1 MSDRNKDRAP
11 AQSPI
16 AIVGISCLFPGASSL
31 QEYWANVRDGVDAIT
46 EVPSSHWSVGDYFDT
61 DPKAPDMTYG
71 DRGGFLD
78 AIDFDPML
86 FGISPRDL
94 EATDSTQLL
103 GMYVARQALRDAG
116 YGSDGRTFERDRTSV
131 ILGVSGTLPL
141 VIPLGAR
148 LGHPIW
154 RQALAD
160 AGVDSETSEDVIDRI
175 ASGYVPWQENSF
187 PGLLANVVAGRIAN
201 RLDLHGTNCI
211 VDAAC
216 ASSLSAIHLASLELS
231 AGRADM
237 VLSGGLDTFN
247 DIFMY
252 MCFSKTPALSAS
264 GNAQPFNQD
273 ADGTILGEGV
283 GIVALKRLADAERDG
298 DRIYAVIKGLGS
310 SSDGKGQAVY
320 APSPEGQAR
329 ALRAAYKN
337 AGVTPDTIGL
347 VEAHG
352 TGTRVGDATEARGL
366 ADVYEG
372 TGREGSW
379 CALGSVKSMIGHTKA
394 AAGAAG
400 LIKAAL
406 ALHHKVLPPTIKV
419 ETPTE
424 AVSPGETPFYV
435 NTEKRPWL
443 AESGHPRRAGVSAF
457 GFGGSNF
464 HCVVEEYES
473 QTTLVDWDGQDQILA
488 FSADTRE
495 ALAAKLKDFAA
506 GSDLNDLDARPRWAE
521 IRGQAAE
528 TREAFDASGEFR
540 LLVVAERDGKSPADL
555 IALAL
560 ARLDEAASSWSLPQ
574 GVFFGSGPTKG
585 GWAACF
591 PGQGAQHVG
600 MLREL
605 MCRFPVAADTLSA
618 ATEVSTGL
626 VDKLYPH
633 PAFDDDTRAELESE
647 LRATKTAQPAL
658 GAVSLAAFRVLEQLG
673 LKPDAT
679 CGHSYGELVALCA
692 AGRIEATELFE
703 LSRSRGALMTMGQG
717 DHGSMLAVA
726 AESELVQALIENHD
740 LDLVIANNNAPR
752 QVVLSG
758 VTEEIDRAKDLLSE
772 EGVRNKR
779 LPVSAAFH
787 SALIAEAAAPFAES
801 IKRVKLTKSA
811 VPVYANATGK
821 RYPATPAS
829 ARKVLSKQLASSV
842 DFVQC
847 VKAMFDD
854 GVRTFVEVGPGRR
867 LSGLIGEILADE
879 EVTVVAVDASSG
891 QRPGLVDLAR
901 MLAQFA
907 AAGHSVALDQWD
919 VGALE
924 AWRIDSAREKPAL
937 TVKVSGVNH
946 VTERP
951 KRPPRVAAP
960 GVAADTIAPDTTMP
974 PTPLAAVPA
983 TGVSAE
989 ATSTTSAAGS
999 DPRLFAAAPASTS
1012 SSNSDPRVLAEAM
1025 RASQASLAALV
1036 KLQEQTAAVHRQF
1049 LESQERTIQA
1059 IIRHQGLSTT
1069 PAGATTVPVKI
1080 PSVSPTS
1087 QATEVAQLPTF
1098 DTSEAPVQP
1107 PVTAHQATAAQVP
1120 AEPVAGPTAK
1130 PVSGP
1135 GPAPSATPVTVS
1147 ADAPSEQRVEG
1158 VLGVAAALLSVV
1170 SEKTGYPE
1178 EMLDLSMGLDAD
1190 LGIDSI
1196 KRVEI
1201 LSALQER
1208 LPEAPAI
1215 TPEHLGEIQTLGQIV
1230 EFLGGS
1236 QEASATVGGPAD
1248 VVVATTVVDEPTAHA
1263 ARGVRHMNPPTTHSN
1278 GVDGAAA
1285 NGVDEA
1291 TTNGVGGTGTNGVAA
1306 GSNGAG
1312 ATDDIAGVLL
1322 SVVAE
1327 KTGYPVDMLD
1337 VSMNLDADL
1346 GIDSIK
1352 RVEIL
1357 SALQEVLPD
1366 APVVAPDQLGELRT
1380 LSQIVDLLSAP
1391 PNKPDHHAG
1400 HGTTGDEGA
1409 VQNGAPQVVDAAGTP
1424 ASTRSS
1430 ASNGIQRF
1438 VPTLQPVQG
1447 TGDPIGLPVGSKI
1460 WVTKSGDVLSG
1471 QIVEELSAQGFAAEE
1486 VEFGED
1492 GHDPPDELAG
1502 LIVVVP
1508 PQVTD
1513 EDILSGFGRVR
1524 AMAPVLRRAA
1534 LQGGALLCSV
1544 TALGGG
1550 FALDAPPPEDVDPTG
1565 GAWGGMLKTA
1575 AAEWTDVDCR
1585 TIDVDLSREGL
1596 AADIVR
1602 HALSQGPVEIGLGP
1616 DGPQTVVLEPR
1627 PVVSGSAA
1635 SLGSDDTVLITG
1647 GARGVTAEV
1656 AVAMAEAGQ
1665 PRLILMGRSPEPEK
1679 EPDWLIG
1686 LNGEAEIKR
1695 AILTKAGPSITPQEV
1710 QAEYSRIRAGREIRH
1725 TIERIS
1731 QAGSEVS
1738 YRSADVRDAEA
1749 VRHTIAP
1756 LVEEYGPV
1764 TGLVHGAGVL
1774 ADRNIEDKSDDD
1786 FARVYETKV
1795 GGLRSVLKAIGEAP
1809 LKAMVLFSSSTA
1821 RFGRRGQVDYAAAN
1835 EVLNKVAGA
1844 EAAKREGCR
1853 VVSVNWGPWDGGMV
1867 TPGLRT
1873 MFADEGIEVIGMQ
1886 KGAAYLLD
1894 EIADSDGPSE
1904 VLVLGSG
1911 SQLPEVGAPAVPGRN
1926 GAHPAENGTGGGS
1939 NGVATTNGAAAGSF
1953 AEPPTIFERTISTD
1967 THEFMASHVL
1977 DGRAV
1982 LPTAMTL
1989 EWLAHGALHGNPGL
2003 RFVGVDDLRVFK
2015 GVGVLP
2021 EEAMQIRVCAEK
2033 AQKRGDEFLV
2043 VAELCSGGSNGRRVL
2058 HARAS
2063 VVLAA
2068 RQPDAS
2074 STAGAAKV
2082 SSNLPALDQ
2091 SIETIYA
2098 ETLFHG
2104 PAMHGLLDVER
2115 CGDAGLVAR
2124 CRVAPPP
2131 GDWMEDP
2138 VRNRWIADPLVLDS
2152 ALQAM
2157 IVWTSDQVGQASLP
2171 SRFTRYRQFVPSFPT
2186 EGARIVIDVHQR
2198 TNGKVVSDIDWIG
2211 DDGELLAR
2219 LEGYESVV
2227 DSSLSRAFRHN
2238 RLDESAPTKA

>member
-1 MSDRNKDRAP
+1 MSDRNEDRAA

-16 AIVGISCLFPGASSL
+16 AIVGMSCLFPGASSL

-46 EVPSSHWSVGDYFDT
+46 SVPVSHWTVGDYFDA

-71 DRGGFLD
+71 RRGGFLD
-78 AIDFDPML
+78 AIDFDPMG

-103 GMYVARQALRDAG
+103 GMYVAREALRDAG
-116 YGSDGRTFERDRTSV
+116 YGADGRDFERERTSV

-154 RQALAD
+154 RQALVE
-160 AGVDSETSEDVIDRI
+160 AGVDAETSEDVIARI
-175 ASGYVPWQENSF
+175 ADGYVPWQENSF

-216 ASSLSAIHLASLELS
+216 ASSLSAIHLASLELE

-264 GNAQPFNQD
+264 GNSQPFNQN

-283 GIVALKRLADAERDG
+283 GVVALKRLADAERDG

-329 ALRAAYKN
+329 ALRAAYRN
-337 AGVTPDTIGL
+337 AGVTPDTVGL
-347 VEAHG
+347 LEAHG
-352 TGTRVGDATEARGL
+352 TGTIVGDATEARGL
-366 ADVYEG
+366 TGVYED
-372 TGREGSW
+372 TGREGTW

-400 LIKAAL
+400 LIKAVM

-419 ETPTE
+419 ETPNE
-424 AVSPGETPFYV
+424 AVAPGETPFYV

-443 AESGHPRRAGVSAF
+443 PESRHPRRAGVSAF

-473 QTTLVDWDGQDQILA
+473 QATLVDWDGRDQIFA
-488 FSADTRE
+488 FSAKSRE
-495 ALAAKLKDFAA
+495 ALASKLKDFEA
-506 GSDLNDLDARPRWAE
+506 GSTWAE

-528 TREAFDASGEFR
+528 TRSAFDASHEVR
-540 LLVVAERDGKSPADL
+540 LLMVVQRDGRSPADL
-555 IALAL
+555 ITLAL
-560 ARLDEAASSWSLPQ
+560 PQLEDARSAWSLPQ
-574 GVFFGSGPTKG
+574 GVFFGSGSSKG

-591 PGQGAQHVG
+591 PGQGAQYVG
-600 MLREL
+600 MLSEL
-605 MCRFPVAADTLSA
+605 VCRFPVAADTLAA
-618 ATEVSTGL
+618 ATEATPGL
-626 VDKLYPH
+626 VDNLYPH
-633 PAFDDDTRAELESE
+633 PAFNADSRAEQEAE
-647 LRATKTAQPAL
+647 LRATQTAQPAL
-658 GAVSLAAFRVLEQLG
+658 GAVSLGAFRVLEQFG
-673 LKPDAT
+673 IIPDAT

-692 AGRIEATELFE
+692 AGRLGPKELYE
-703 LSRSRGALMTMGQG
+703 LSRLRGELMAGGEG

-726 AESELVQALIENHD
+726 AESERVQALIQRHD
-740 LDLVIANNNAPR
+740 LDLVVANHNAPL

-758 VTEEIDRAKDLLSE
+758 VTTEIDRATDILSH
-772 EGVRNKR
+772 EGLRTKK

-787 SALIAEAAAPFAES
+787 SRLVADAAAPFAETL
-801 IKRVKLTKSA
+801 KGVELAKSA
-811 VPVYANATGK
+811 VPVYANTTGTS
-821 RYPATPAS
+821 YPKTPAA
-829 ARKVLSKQLASSV
+829 ARKVLAKQMDSPV

-867 LSGLIGEILADE
+867 LSGLIGEILAGE
-879 EVTVVAVDASSG
+879 EVTVVAMDASSG

-907 AAGHSVALDQWD
+907 AAGHAVALDRWD
-919 VGALE
+919 EGALE
-924 AWRIDSAREKPAL
+924 AWRLEAAQEKPAL
-937 TVKVSGVNH
+937 TVKISGANH

-960 GVAADTIAPDTTMP
+960 IPVA
-974 PTPLAAVPA
+974 
-983 TGVSAE
+983 
-989 ATSTTSAAGS
+989 STTGPAASALSTSEPAATPTS
-999 DPRLFAAAPASTS
+999 DPQ
-1012 SSNSDPRVLAEAM
+1012 VLAEAI

-1036 KLQEQTAAVHRQF
+1036 RLQEQTAEVHRRF

-1059 IIRHQGLSTT
+1059 IIQHESVPVPGDAVVPASIEIPPALPAPPTVQIPLAAQIPDAQADI
-1069 PAGATTVPVKI
+1069 PAGAP
-1080 PSVSPTS
+1080 
-1087 QATEVAQLPTF
+1087 AG
-1098 DTSEAPVQP
+1098 
-1107 PVTAHQATAAQVP
+1107 AA
-1120 AEPVAGPTAK
+1120 AETPVAALGD
-1130 PVSGP
+1130 
-1135 GPAPSATPVTVS
+1135 TPV
-1147 ADAPSEQRVEG
+1147 DAPMRVMP
-1158 VLGVAAALLSVV
+1158 GVAAALLSVV

-1208 LPEAPAI
+1208 LPEAPTI
-1215 TPEHLGEIQTLGQIV
+1215 TPERLGEIQTLGHIV
-1230 EFLGGS
+1230 DFLGGS
-1236 QEASATVGGPAD
+1236 AETSTSGGNASSGDVAAAVLDKRDGPSVHSAVPEPNRAADSTANSVVADTGNGVGG
-1248 VVVATTVVDEPTAHA
+1248 
-1263 ARGVRHMNPPTTHSN
+1263 S
-1278 GVDGAAA
+1278 
-1285 NGVDEA
+1285 
-1291 TTNGVGGTGTNGVAA
+1291 TTNGVIASAA
-1306 GSNGAG
+1306 NGAG
-1312 ATDDIAGVLL
+1312 GATDSGTVVAEVVLG
-1322 SVVAE
+1322 VVAE

-1357 SALQEVLPD
+1357 SALQEVLPE
-1366 APVVAPDQLGELRT
+1366 APLVPPDQLGELRT
-1380 LSQIVDLLSAP
+1380 LSQIVDLLSSEAESVPAP
-1391 PNKPDHHAG
+1391 SSPESAEYVSQEAA
-1400 HGTTGDEGA
+1400 DEI
-1409 VQNGAPQVVDAAGTP
+1409 PSMSDD
-1424 ASTRSS
+1424 
-1430 ASNGIQRF
+1430 IERF
-1438 VPTLQPVQG
+1438 VPTLRPVQG
-1447 TGDPIGLPVGSKI
+1447 TGDLIGLPAGSKI

-1486 VEFGED
+1486 IELGED

-1513 EDILSGFGRVR
+1513 EDILFGFGRMR

-1575 AAEWTDVDCR
+1575 AAEWTDVNCR
-1585 TIDVDLSREGL
+1585 TIDVDLCREGL
-1596 AADIVR
+1596 AAEIVR

-1627 PVVSGSAA
+1627 SVQPVAGAFPD
-1635 SLGSDDTVLITG
+1635 SDDTVLITG

-1656 AVAMAEAGQ
+1656 AIAMAEAGQ

-1686 LNGEAEIKR
+1686 LNSEAEIKR
-1695 AILTKAGPSITPQEV
+1695 AILTHVGPSITPQEV
-1710 QAEYSRIRAGREIRH
+1710 QAEFSRVRAGREIRR
-1725 TIERIS
+1725 TIGRIS
-1731 QAGSEVS
+1731 QAGSEVA
-1738 YRSADVRDAEA
+1738 YRSTDVRDADA
-1749 VRHTIAP
+1749 VRQTLAP
-1756 LVEEYGPV
+1756 LIEEYGPV
-1764 TGLVHGAGVL
+1764 TGFVHGAGVL

-1786 FARVYETKV
+1786 FAEVYGTKV
-1795 GGLRSVLKAIGEAP
+1795 GGLRSVLKAIGESS

-1835 EVLNKVAGA
+1835 EVLNKVAQA
-1844 EAAKREGCR
+1844 EAARRDGCR

-1867 TPGLRT
+1867 TPGLRAV
-1873 MFADEGIEVIGMQ
+1873 FADEGIEVIGMQ
-1886 KGAAYLLD
+1886 SGAAYLLD
-1894 EIADSDGPSE
+1894 EIAVSDGPAE
-1904 VLVLGSG
+1904 VLILGGG
-1911 SQLPEVGAPAVPGRN
+1911 SQIPQVGSPPAPGRN
-1926 GAHPAENGTGGGS
+1926 EGAHASENGPSTGRNGTGAAENGTGAA
-1939 NGVATTNGAAAGSF
+1939 GVGKAAVEKGTSAAGNSTSTAWNGAAASPS
-1953 AEPPTIFERTISTD
+1953 AELPTVFERTITTD
-1967 THEFMASHVL
+1967 THDFMASHVL
-1977 DGRAV
+1977 SGRAV
-1982 LPTAMTL
+1982 LPAAMTL

-2015 GVGVLP
+2015 GVLVDP
-2021 EEAMQIRVCAEK
+2021 NESIQIRICADK
-2033 AQKRGDEFLV
+2033 AQKRGNEFLV
-2043 VAELCSGGSNGRRVL
+2043 VAELCSDGSNGRRVL
-2058 HARAS
+2058 HARAV

-2068 RQPDAS
+2068 EQPDAG
-2074 STAGAAKV
+2074 TAKV
-2082 SSNLPALDQ
+2082 SGDLPPLDQ

-2104 PAMHGLLDVER
+2104 PKMRGLLAVES

-2131 GDWMEDP
+2131 RDWMEEP
-2138 VRNRWIADPLVLDS
+2138 VRSRWIADPLVLDS
-2152 ALQAM
+2152 GLQAM
-2157 IVWTSDQVGQASLP
+2157 IVWTFDRVGELSLP
-2171 SRFTRYRQFVPSFPT
+2171 SRFTRYRQFVPSFPK
-2186 EGARIVIDVHQR
+2186 EGARIVINVHER
-2198 TNGKVVSDIDWIG
+2198 ANGKVVSDIDWIG
-2211 DDGELLAR
+2211 DDGNLLAR

-2227 DSSLSRAFRHN
+2227 DSSLSKAFRHN
-2238 RLDESAPTKA
+2238 RLDESAPTRA

>member
-1 MSDRNKDRAP
+1 MSDRKKDQAP
-11 AQSPI
+11 AQAPI
-16 AIVGISCLFPGASSL
+16 AIVGMSCLFPGSSGL
-31 QEYWANVRDGVDAIT
+31 KEYWANVRDGVDAIT
-46 EVPSSHWSVGDYFDT
+46 EVPASHWNVGDYFDA

-71 DRGGFLD
+71 RRGGFLE
-78 AIDFDPML
+78 AVDFDPMA

-103 GMYVARQALRDAG
+103 GMYVAREALRDAG
-116 YGSDGRTFERDRTSV
+116 YGADGREFDRDRTSV

-154 RQALAD
+154 RQALAES
-160 AGVDSETSEDVIDRI
+160 GVDPETSEDVIARI
-175 ASGYVPWQENSF
+175 ADGYVPWQENSF

-216 ASSLSAIHLASLELS
+216 ASSLSAIHLASLELEV
-231 AGRADM
+231 GRADM

-264 GNAQPFNQD
+264 GNAQPFNQN

-283 GIVALKRLADAERDG
+283 GVVALKRLADAERDG
-298 DRIYAVIKGLGS
+298 DRIYAVIKGIGS

-329 ALRAAYKN
+329 ALRAAYRN
-337 AGVTPDTIGL
+337 AGVSPDTVGL
-347 VEAHG
+347 LEAHG
-352 TGTRVGDATEARGL
+352 TGTVVGDATEARGL
-366 ADVYEG
+366 TSVYG
-372 TGREGSW
+372 DTGREGSW

-400 LIKAAL
+400 LIKAVM

-419 ETPTE
+419 ETPNE
-424 AVSPGETPFYV
+424 AVAPGETPFYV

-443 AESGHPRRAGVSAF
+443 PEGDHPRRAGVSAF

-473 QTTLVDWDGQDQILA
+473 QATLVDWDGRDQIFA
-488 FSADTRE
+488 FSAESRE
-495 ALAAKLKDFAA
+495 DLRSKLKDFDA
-506 GSDLNDLDARPRWAE
+506 GSTWAE
-521 IRGQAAE
+521 IRGRAAE
-528 TREAFDASGEFR
+528 TREAFDASHEVR
-540 LLVVAERDGKSPADL
+540 LLLVVERDGKSAADL
-555 IALAL
+555 ITLAL
-560 ARLDEAASSWSLPQ
+560 ARLEEAPSAWSLPQ
-574 GVFFGSGPTKG
+574 GVFFGSGSSKG

-591 PGQGAQHVG
+591 PGQGAQYVG

-605 MCRFPVAADTLSA
+605 VCRFPVAAGTLA
-618 ATEVSTGL
+618 DATEATPGL
-626 VDKLYPH
+626 GESLYPH
-633 PAFDDDTRAELESE
+633 PAFDDDSRAAQEAD
-647 LRATKTAQPAL
+647 LRATQTAQPAL
-658 GAVSLAAFRVLEQLG
+658 GAVSLGAFRVLEQFG
-673 LKPDAT
+673 MTPDAT

-692 AGRIEATELFE
+692 AGRISPEKLYE
-703 LSRSRGALMTMGQG
+703 LSRLRGELMAEGEG
-717 DHGSMLAVA
+717 DHGAMLAVA
-726 AESELVQALIENHD
+726 AESDLVLALIRQHE
-740 LDLVIANNNAPR
+740 LDLVVANHNAPR

-758 VTEEIDRAKDLLSE
+758 VTDEIDRAADLLSQ
-772 EGVRNKR
+772 EGLRTKK

-787 SALIAEAAAPFAES
+787 SGLVAEAAASFAETL
-801 IKRVKLTKSA
+801 KGVELTKTA
-811 VPVYANATGK
+811 VPAYANVTGR
-821 RYPATPAS
+821 RYPKTSGA
-829 ARKVLSKQLASSV
+829 ARKVLAQQMASPV

-867 LSGLIGEILADE
+867 LSGLIKEILADE
-879 EVTVVAVDASSG
+879 EITVVAVDASSG

-907 AAGHSVALDQWD
+907 AAGHAVALDRWD
-919 VGALE
+919 EGALE
-924 AWRIDSAREKPAL
+924 TWRSEVAQKKPAL
-937 TVKVSGVNH
+937 TVKICGANH

-951 KRPPRVAAP
+951 KRPPR
-960 GVAADTIAPDTTMP
+960 
-974 PTPLAAVPA
+974 
-983 TGVSAE
+983 
-989 ATSTTSAAGS
+989 
-999 DPRLFAAAPASTS
+999 AAAPTPIVPARAPVTAPAPAVMAPAPPASAPPAFEPAVTAT
-1012 SSNSDPRVLAEAM
+1012 SDPQVLAEAM

-1036 KLQEQTAAVHRQF
+1036 RLQEQTAEVHRLF

-1059 IIRHQGLSTT
+1059 IIQHQGLVAGQGGTVAAASVEIPTALPAVPAVQIPPTT
-1069 PAGATTVPVKI
+1069 QIPVPV
-1080 PSVSPTS
+1080 
-1087 QATEVAQLPTF
+1087 
-1098 DTSEAPVQP
+1098 
-1107 PVTAHQATAAQVP
+1107 
-1120 AEPVAGPTAK
+1120 
-1130 PVSGP
+1130 
-1135 GPAPSATPVTVS
+1135 
-1147 ADAPSEQRVEG
+1147 ADAPVEA
-1158 VLGVAAALLSVV
+1158 VPGVAAALLSVV

-1208 LPEAPAI
+1208 LPEAPII

-1230 EFLGGS
+1230 DFLGGATS
-1236 QEASATVGGPAD
+1236 DASTNGASAS
-1248 VVVATTVVDEPTAHA
+1248 TTNEAVD
-1263 ARGVRHMNPPTTHSN
+1263 S
-1278 GVDGAAA
+1278 
-1285 NGVDEA
+1285 
-1291 TTNGVGGTGTNGVAA
+1291 TTNGTVADTENGVR
-1306 GSNGAG
+1306 GSTTSGVVTEAVTGANG
-1312 ATDDIAGVLL
+1312 ATDIAQVVLG
-1322 SVVAE
+1322 VVAE

-1357 SALQEVLPD
+1357 SALQEALPH
-1366 APVVAPDQLGELRT
+1366 APVVPPDQLGELRT
-1380 LSQIVDLLSAP
+1380 LNQIVDLLSSGADSAP
-1391 PNKPDHHAG
+1391 APSSPEPAKHVAEVSV
-1400 HGTTGDEGA
+1400 DEI
-1409 VQNGAPQVVDAAGTP
+1409 PS
-1424 ASTRSS
+1424 ASDDPS
-1430 ASNGIQRF
+1430 ASNDPSTSNGSGEIERF

-1447 TGDPIGLPVGSKI
+1447 TGDPIGLPAGSKI

-1486 VEFGED
+1486 VELGED

-1513 EDILSGFGRVR
+1513 EDILSGFGRMR
-1524 AMAPVLRRAA
+1524 AMGPALRRAA

-1575 AAEWTDVDCR
+1575 AAEWTDVNCR

-1596 AADIVR
+1596 AAEIVR
-1602 HALSQGPVEIGLGP
+1602 LALSEGPVEIGLGP

-1627 PVVSGSAA
+1627 SVEPVVDGSFP
-1635 SLGSDDTVLITG
+1635 GSDDTVLITG

-1665 PRLILMGRSPEPEK
+1665 PRLILLGRSPEPEK

-1686 LNGEAEIKR
+1686 LNSEAEIKR
-1695 AILTKAGPSITPQEV
+1695 AILTHAGPSITPHEV
-1710 QAEYSRIRAGREIRH
+1710 QAEFNRILAGREIRR

-1731 QAGSEVS
+1731 QAGSEVA
-1738 YRSADVRDAEA
+1738 YRSADVRDADA
-1749 VRHTIAP
+1749 VRRTLAP
-1756 LVEEYGPV
+1756 LVEKYGPV

-1774 ADRNIEDKSDDD
+1774 ADRTIEDKSDDD
-1786 FARVYETKV
+1786 FTQVYETKV
-1795 GGLRSVLKAIGEAP
+1795 GGLRSVLKAIGENS
-1809 LKAMVLFSSSTA
+1809 LKAMVLFSSTTA

-1835 EVLNKVAGA
+1835 EVLNKVAQT
-1844 EAAKREGCR
+1844 EAAQRDGCR

-1867 TPGLRT
+1867 TPGLKAV
-1873 MFADEGIEVIGMQ
+1873 FADEGIEVIGM
-1886 KGAAYLLD
+1886 KSGAAYLLD
-1894 EIADSDGPSE
+1894 EIAASDGPAE
-1904 VLVLGSG
+1904 VLILGPG
-1911 SQLPEVGAPAVPGRN
+1911 SQIPQVGSSPVRGRN
-1926 GAHPAENGTGGGS
+1926 GAHASANGAGNGTAPAENGTSAAENGTGPVE
-1939 NGVATTNGAAAGSF
+1939 NGVAASAS
-1953 AEPPTIFERTISTD
+1953 AELPTVFERTIATD

-1977 DGRAV
+1977 GGRAV
-1982 LPTAMTL
+1982 LPAAMTL

-2015 GVGVLP
+2015 GVLVHSD
-2021 EEAMQIRVCAEK
+2021 ESVRIRICADK

-2043 VAELCSGGSNGRRVL
+2043 VTELCSEGSDGRRVL
-2058 HARAS
+2058 HARAV

-2068 RQPDAS
+2068 NPPE
-2074 STAGAAKV
+2074 AGAARTPGD
-2082 SSNLPALDQ
+2082 LPALDR

-2104 PAMHGLLDVER
+2104 PKMRGLVAVES

-2131 GDWMEDP
+2131 RDWMEEP
-2138 VRNRWIADPLVLDS
+2138 VRSRWIADPLVLDS
-2152 ALQAM
+2152 GFQAM
-2157 IVWTSDQVGQASLP
+2157 IVWTSERMGQLSLP
-2171 SRFTRYRQFVPSFPT
+2171 SRFTRYRQFVPVFPE
-2186 EGARIVIDVHQR
+2186 EGARIVVHVRER
-2198 TNGKVVSDIDWIG
+2198 TNGKVVSDIDWIAE
-2211 DDGELLAR
+2211 DGSLLAR

-2227 DSSLSRAFRHN
+2227 DSSLSKAFRHN

>member
-1 MSDRNKDRAP
+1 MSDRNEDRAA

-16 AIVGISCLFPGASSL
+16 AIVGMSCLFPGASGL
-31 QEYWANVRDGVDAIT
+31 REYWANVRDGFDAIT
-46 EVPSSHWSVGDYFDT
+46 DVPASHWSVGDYFDA

-71 DRGGFLD
+71 RRGGFLE
-78 AIDFDPML
+78 AVDFDPMG

-103 GMYVARQALRDAG
+103 GMHVAREALRDAG
-116 YGSDGRTFERDRTSV
+116 YGADGRDFDGERTSV

-154 RQALAD
+154 RQALAE
-160 AGVDSETSEDVIDRI
+160 AGVDPETGEDVIARI
-175 ASGYVPWQENSF
+175 ADGYVPWQENSF

-216 ASSLSAIHLASLELS
+216 ASSLSAIHLASLELE

-264 GNAQPFNQD
+264 GNAQPFSQD

-283 GIVALKRLADAERDG
+283 GVVALKRLADAERDS
-298 DRIYAVIKGLGS
+298 DRIYAVIRGLGS
-310 SSDGKGQAVY
+310 SSDGNGQAVY

-329 ALRAAYKN
+329 ALRAAYRN
-337 AGVTPDTIGL
+337 AGVRPDTVGL
-347 VEAHG
+347 LEAHG
-352 TGTRVGDATEARGL
+352 TGTRVGDATEVRGL
-366 ADVYEG
+366 TSVYED

-400 LIKAAL
+400 LIKAVM

-419 ETPTE
+419 ETPNE
-424 AVSPGETPFYV
+424 AVTPGETPFYV

-443 AESGHPRRAGVSAF
+443 PESGHPRRAGVSAF

-464 HCVVEEYES
+464 HCVVEEYDS
-473 QTTLVDWDGQDQILA
+473 RATAVDWDGRDQIFA
-488 FSADTRE
+488 FSAESRE
-495 ALAAKLKDFAA
+495 ALVSKLKDFDA
-506 GSDLNDLDARPRWAE
+506 GSEWAE
-521 IRGQAAE
+521 IRGRAAE
-528 TREAFDASGEFR
+528 TRAGFDASHEAR
-540 LLVVAERDGKSPADL
+540 LLMVVEQGGKAPAEL
-555 IALAL
+555 ITLAL
-560 ARLDEAASSWSLPQ
+560 ARLEESQSAWSLPQ
-574 GVFFGSGPTKG
+574 GVFFGSGSAKG

-591 PGQGAQHVG
+591 PGQGAQYVG

-605 MCRFPVAADTLSA
+605 MCRFPVAADTLAA
-618 ATEVSTGL
+618 ATETTLGL
-626 VDKLYPH
+626 ADILYPH
-633 PAFDDDTRAELESE
+633 PAFDDDSRPEQEAALT
-647 LRATKTAQPAL
+647 ATQTAQPAL
-658 GAVSLAAFRVLEQLG
+658 GAASLAAFRVLAQFG
-673 LKPDAT
+673 LAPEAT

-692 AGRIEATELFE
+692 AGRIQPMELYE
-703 LSRSRGALMTMGQG
+703 LSRLRGELMAGGEG
-717 DHGSMLAVA
+717 DQGSMLAVA
-726 AESELVQALIENHD
+726 AGSNRVQTLMQKHG
-740 LDLVIANNNAPR
+740 LDLVVANHNAPR

-758 VTEEIDRAKDLLSE
+758 VTDEIHRAAGILSD
-772 EGVRNKR
+772 EGIRTKK

-787 SALIAEAAAPFAES
+787 SALVAEAAAPFAENL
-801 IKRVKLTKSA
+801 RGVKLTKSA
-811 VPVYANATGK
+811 VPVYANTTGAK
-821 RYPATPAS
+821 YPSTPSA
-829 ARKVLSKQLASSV
+829 ARKVLARQLASPV

-847 VKAMFDD
+847 VKAMFED

-867 LSGLIGEILADE
+867 LSGLIREILADE
-879 EVTVVAVDASSG
+879 EITVVAVDASSG

-907 AAGHSVALDQWD
+907 AAGHAVALDRWD
-919 VGALE
+919 EGALE
-924 AWRIDSAREKPAL
+924 AWRSEAARERPAL
-937 TVKVSGVNH
+937 TVKISGANH

-951 KRPPRVAAP
+951 KRAPRAAALTPVANTTAP
-960 GVAADTIAPDTTMP
+960 AASTLSTSEPGTTV
-974 PTPLAAVPA
+974 T
-983 TGVSAE
+983 
-989 ATSTTSAAGS
+989 S
-999 DPRLFAAAPASTS
+999 DPQ
-1012 SSNSDPRVLAEAM
+1012 VLADAM
-1025 RASQASLAALV
+1025 RASQASLAALIR
-1036 KLQEQTAAVHRQF
+1036 LQEQTAEVHRRF

-1059 IIRHQGLSTT
+1059 IIQHQGL
-1069 PAGATTVPVKI
+1069 A
-1080 PSVSPTS
+1080 
-1087 QATEVAQLPTF
+1087 
-1098 DTSEAPVQP
+1098 
-1107 PVTAHQATAAQVP
+1107 
-1120 AEPVAGPTAK
+1120 
-1130 PVSGP
+1130 
-1135 GPAPSATPVTVS
+1135 APSEVVTVAAPPS
-1147 ADAPSEQRVEG
+1147 IPADAPVDTPVDVSAFEAPAEAIPD
-1158 VLGVAAALLSVV
+1158 VAAALLSVV

-1201 LSALQER
+1201 LSAVQER
-1208 LPEAPAI
+1208 LLEAPAI

-1230 EFLGGS
+1230 DFLGGPA
-1236 QEASATVGGPAD
+1236 EASELDAPAVDHVPPEPNGAGG
-1248 VVVATTVVDEPTAHA
+1248 
-1263 ARGVRHMNPPTTHSN
+1263 S
-1278 GVDGAAA
+1278 
-1285 NGVDEA
+1285 
-1291 TTNGVGGTGTNGVAA
+1291 TTNGVFADTANGARGSADVAA
-1306 GSNGAG
+1306 
-1312 ATDDIAGVLL
+1312 VLL
-1322 SVVAE
+1322 GVVAE

-1352 RVEIL
+1352 RVEIM
-1357 SALQEVLPD
+1357 SALQEVLPE

-1380 LSQIVDLLSAP
+1380 LSQIVDLLSNGAESVPAP
-1391 PNKPDHHAG
+1391 SSPDPAG
-1400 HGTTGDEGA
+1400 QVADPGKTNGGGG
-1409 VQNGAPQVVDAAGTP
+1409 QNGVADAVGP
-1424 ASTRSS
+1424 PGEFS
-1430 ASNGIQRF
+1430 AVSDGIERF
-1438 VPTLQPVQG
+1438 VPTLHPVQVA
-1447 TGDPIGLPVGSKI
+1447 GDPIGLPAGSKI

-1486 VEFGED
+1486 IELGEN

-1513 EDILSGFGRVR
+1513 EDILFGFGRMR

-1575 AAEWTDVDCR
+1575 AAEWTDVKCR

-1596 AADIVR
+1596 AAEIVR
-1602 HALSQGPVEIGLGP
+1602 HALSQGPLEIGLGP

-1627 PVVSGSAA
+1627 PVQPVEGSFP
-1635 SLGSDDTVLITG
+1635 SSVDTVLITG

-1656 AVAMAEAGQ
+1656 AVAMAEARQ

-1686 LNGEAEIKR
+1686 LNSEAEIKR
-1695 AILTKAGPSITPQEV
+1695 AILTHVGPSITPQEV
-1710 QAEYSRIRAGREIRH
+1710 QAEFNRIRAGREIRR

-1731 QAGSEVS
+1731 QAGSEVA
-1738 YRSADVRDAEA
+1738 YRSADVRDADA
-1749 VRHTIAP
+1749 VRRTLAP
-1756 LVEEYGPV
+1756 LIEEYGPV

-1786 FARVYETKV
+1786 FARVYGTKV
-1795 GGLRSVLKAIGEAP
+1795 GGLRSVLKAIGESP

-1835 EVLNKVAGA
+1835 EVLNKVART
-1844 EAAKREGCR
+1844 EAARRDGCR

-1867 TPGLRT
+1867 TPGLRSV
-1873 MFADEGIEVIGMQ
+1873 FADEGIEVIGMRS
-1886 KGAAYLLD
+1886 GAAYLLD
-1894 EIADSDGPSE
+1894 EIATAEGPAE
-1904 VLVLGSG
+1904 VLILGSG
-1911 SQLPEVGAPAVPGRN
+1911 SRIPEVGLPAVPGGNGVHTRGNATGTGRN
-1926 GAHPAENGTGGGS
+1926 RTGAAENGARAAAHGPAVTED
-1939 NGVATTNGAAAGSF
+1939 GVAAPENGAAAGPL
-1953 AEPPTIFERTISTD
+1953 AELPTVFERTITTD

-1982 LPTAMTL
+1982 LPAAMTL

-2003 RFVGVDDLRVFK
+2003 RFVGVDDLRVFQ
-2015 GVGVLP
+2015 GVLVQP
-2021 EEAMQIRVCAEK
+2021 NESLRVRICADK
-2033 AQKRGDEFLV
+2033 AQKRGDEFHV
-2043 VAELCSGGSNGRRVL
+2043 VAELCSGGSNGRRAL
-2058 HARAS
+2058 HARAA

-2068 RQPDAS
+2068 QPPEAGTAKTS
-2074 STAGAAKV
+2074 SD
-2082 SSNLPALDQ
+2082 LPALNQ
-2091 SIETIYA
+2091 SIEAIYA

-2104 PAMHGLLDVER
+2104 PKMRGLLDVEG

-2131 GDWMEDP
+2131 RDWMEEP
-2138 VRNRWIADPLVLDS
+2138 VRSRWIADPLALDS
-2152 ALQAM
+2152 GLQAM
-2157 IVWTSDQVGQASLP
+2157 IVWTSDRVGQLSLP
-2171 SRFTRYRQFVPSFPT
+2171 SRFRRYRQFVSSFPK
-2186 EGARIVIDVHQR
+2186 EGARIVIDVHER
-2198 TNGKVVSDIDWIG
+2198 TTGKVVSDIDWIG
-2211 DDGELLAR
+2211 DDGTLLAR

-2227 DSSLSRAFRHN
+2227 DSSLGKAFRHN
-2238 RLDESAPTKA
+2238 RLDESAPTRA

>member
-1 MSDRNKDRAP
+1 M
-11 AQSPI
+11 
-16 AIVGISCLFPGASSL
+16 
-31 QEYWANVRDGVDAIT
+31 RDGVDAIT
-46 EVPSSHWSVGDYFDT
+46 EVPVSHWSVGDYFDA
-61 DPKAPDMTYG
+61 DPRAPDMTYG
-71 DRGGFLD
+71 RRGGFLD
-78 AIDFDPML
+78 AIDFDPMG
-86 FGISPRDL
+86 FGISPLDL

-103 GMYVARQALRDAG
+103 GMHVAREALRDAG
-116 YGSDGRTFERDRTSV
+116 YGADGREFDRERTSV

-154 RQALAD
+154 RQALAE
-160 AGVDSETSEDVIDRI
+160 AGVDPETGEDVIARI
-175 ASGYVPWQENSF
+175 ADGYVPWQENSF

-216 ASSLSAIHLASLELS
+216 ASSLSAIHLASLELE

-264 GNAQPFNQD
+264 GNAQPFSQD

-283 GIVALKRLADAERDG
+283 GVVALKRLADAERDG

-329 ALRAAYKN
+329 ALRAAYRN
-337 AGVTPDTIGL
+337 AGVTPDTVGL

-352 TGTRVGDATEARGL
+352 TGTIVGDATEVRGL
-366 ADVYEG
+366 TSVYG
-372 TGREGSW
+372 DAGREGAW

-400 LIKAAL
+400 LIKAVM
-406 ALHHKVLPPTIKV
+406 ALHHKVLPPTLKV
-419 ETPTE
+419 ETPNE
-424 AVSPGETPFYV
+424 AVKPGETPFYI

-443 AESGHPRRAGVSAF
+443 PEGDHPRRAGVSAF

-473 QTTLVDWDGQDQILA
+473 QATAVDWDGRDQIFA
-488 FSADTRE
+488 FSADSRE
-495 ALAAKLKDFAA
+495 ALASKLKDFDA
-506 GSDLNDLDARPRWAE
+506 GSEWAE
-521 IRGQAAE
+521 IRGRAAE
-528 TREAFDASGEFR
+528 TREGFDASHEAR
-540 LLVVAERDGKSPADL
+540 LLMVVGRDRKSPAEL

-560 ARLDEAASSWSLPQ
+560 PRLEESHRLEESQSAWSLPQ
-574 GVFFGSGPTKG
+574 GVCFGSGSVKG

-591 PGQGAQHVG
+591 PGQGAQYVG

-605 MCRFPVAADTLSA
+605 MCRFPVAAATLAA
-618 ATEVSTGL
+618 ATEATPGL
-626 VDKLYPH
+626 ADILYPH
-633 PAFDDDTRAELESE
+633 PAFDDDSRAEQEAALT
-647 LRATKTAQPAL
+647 ATQTAQPAL
-658 GAVSLAAFRVLEQLG
+658 GAVSLGAFRVLEQFG
-673 LKPDAT
+673 ITPDAT

-692 AGRIEATELFE
+692 AGRIQPTELYE
-703 LSRSRGALMTMGQG
+703 LSRLRGELMARGKG
-717 DHGSMLAVA
+717 DQGSMLAVA
-726 AESELVQALIENHD
+726 AESDRVQTLIQKHE
-740 LDLVIANNNAPR
+740 LDLVVANYNGPR

-758 VTEEIDRAKDLLSE
+758 VTDEIDRAMDILSD
-772 EGVRNKR
+772 EGIRAKK

-787 SALIAEAAAPFAES
+787 SALVAEAAAPFAE
-801 IKRVKLTKSA
+801 KLRGVKLPKSG
-811 VPVYANATGK
+811 VPAYANTTGTK
-821 RYPATPAS
+821 YPSTPAA
-829 ARKVLSKQLASSV
+829 ARKVLAKQLASPV

-847 VKAMFDD
+847 VRTIFDD
-854 GVRTFVEVGPGRR
+854 GVRTFVELGPGRR
-867 LSGLIGEILADE
+867 LSGLIREILADE
-879 EVTVVAVDASSG
+879 EITVVAVDASSG
-891 QRPGLVDLAR
+891 QRPGLVDLAH
-901 MLAQFA
+901 MLAQLA
-907 AAGHSVALDQWD
+907 AAGHAVALDRWD
-919 VGALE
+919 EGALE
-924 AWRIDSAREKPAL
+924 AWRRESAREKPAL
-937 TVKVSGVNH
+937 TVKISGANH

-951 KRPPRVAAP
+951 KRAPRATA
-960 GVAADTIAPDTTMP
+960 
-974 PTPLAAVPA
+974 PTPVATTTAPAASALPSPEPA
-983 TGVSAE
+983 TTV
-989 ATSTTSAAGS
+989 TS
-999 DPRLFAAAPASTS
+999 DPQ
-1012 SSNSDPRVLAEAM
+1012 VLAEAI

-1036 KLQEQTAAVHRQF
+1036 RLQEQTAEVHRQF

-1059 IIRHQGLSTT
+1059 IIQHQGLATLGEADTT
-1069 PAGATTVPVKI
+1069 APIEI
-1080 PSVSPTS
+1080 PSALSAAPAVQIPA
-1087 QATEVAQLPTF
+1087 ATQTPNAPAAVPSGPP
-1098 DTSEAPVQP
+1098 SEIHTETPVE
-1107 PVTAHQATAAQVP
+1107 T
-1120 AEPVAGPTAK
+1120 PVAAL
-1130 PVSGP
+1130 SD
-1135 GPAPSATPVTVS
+1135 ALAEATP
-1147 ADAPSEQRVEG
+1147 D
-1158 VLGVAAALLSVV
+1158 VAAALLSVV

-1230 EFLGGS
+1230 DFLGGPTETS
-1236 QEASATVGGPAD
+1236 TSGAKSSRGEVAGGVLAEPDRPEVDGALPEPNGAVDSATNG
-1248 VVVATTVVDEPTAHA
+1248 VVADTANG
-1263 ARGVRHMNPPTTHSN
+1263 ARGV
-1278 GVDGAAA
+1278 A
-1285 NGVDEA
+1285 
-1291 TTNGVGGTGTNGVAA
+1291 
-1306 GSNGAG
+1306 
-1312 ATDDIAGVLL
+1312 DIAAVLL
-1322 SVVAE
+1322 GVVAE

-1357 SALQEVLPD
+1357 SAVQEVLPE
-1366 APVVAPDQLGELRT
+1366 APIVAPDQLGELRT
-1380 LSQIVDLLSAP
+1380 LSQIVDLLSSEADSIPAP
-1391 PNKPDHHAG
+1391 SSPEPAEQVV
-1400 HGTTGDEGA
+1400 EGA
-1409 VQNGAPQVVDAAGTP
+1409 PDEIPIPSHDTADKIPFAYDEP
-1424 ASTRSS
+1424 STSHDSTSQDES
-1430 ASNGIQRF
+1430 ASHDIERF
-1438 VPTLQPVQG
+1438 VPTLHPVQG
-1447 TGDPIGLPVGSKI
+1447 TGDPIGLPAGSKI

-1486 VEFGED
+1486 IELGED

-1513 EDILSGFGRVR
+1513 EDILFGFGRMR

-1575 AAEWTDVDCR
+1575 AAEWTDVNCR

-1596 AADIVR
+1596 AAEIVR

-1627 PVVSGSAA
+1627 PVQPVEGSFP
-1635 SLGSDDTVLITG
+1635 SSDDTVVITG

-1686 LNGEAEIKR
+1686 LNSEAEIKR
-1695 AILTKAGPSITPQEV
+1695 AILTHVGPSITPQEV
-1710 QAEYSRIRAGREIRH
+1710 QAEFNRIRAGREIRR

-1731 QAGSEVS
+1731 QAGSQVA

-1749 VRHTIAP
+1749 VRRTLAP
-1756 LVEEYGPV
+1756 LIEEYGPV

-1786 FARVYETKV
+1786 FTRVYGTKV
-1795 GGLRSVLKAIGEAP
+1795 GGLRSVLKAIGESP

-1821 RFGRRGQVDYAAAN
+1821 RFGRRGQIDYAAAN
-1835 EVLNKVAGA
+1835 EVLNKVAQT
-1844 EAAKREGCR
+1844 EAARRDGCR

-1867 TPGLRT
+1867 TPGLRSV
-1873 MFADEGIEVIGMQ
+1873 FADEGIEVIGMRS
-1886 KGAAYLLD
+1886 GAAYLLD
-1894 EIADSDGPSE
+1894 EIATVDGPAE
-1904 VLVLGSG
+1904 VLILGSG
-1911 SQLPEVGAPAVPGRN
+1911 SQVPKVGLPAVPGRN
-1926 GAHPAENGTGGGS
+1926 GTGAAENG
-1939 NGVATTNGAAAGSF
+1939 VAALENGAAS
-1953 AEPPTIFERTISTD
+1953 EPFTELPTVFERTITTD

-1982 LPTAMTL
+1982 LPAAMTL

-2015 GVGVLP
+2015 GVLVKPNESL
-2021 EEAMQIRVCAEK
+2021 RVRICADK
-2033 AQKRGDEFLV
+2033 AQRRGDEFHV
-2043 VAELCSGGSNGRRVL
+2043 VAELCSGGSHGHRVL
-2058 HARAS
+2058 HARAAI
-2063 VVLAA
+2063 VLAA
-2068 RQPDAS
+2068 KPPEAGTAKTS
-2074 STAGAAKV
+2074 SD
-2082 SSNLPALDQ
+2082 LPALDQ
-2091 SIETIYA
+2091 SIEAIYA

-2104 PAMHGLLDVER
+2104 PKMRGLLDVEG

-2131 GDWMEDP
+2131 RDWMEEP
-2138 VRNRWIADPLVLDS
+2138 VRSRWIADPLALDS
-2152 ALQAM
+2152 GLQAM
-2157 IVWTSDQVGQASLP
+2157 IVWTSDRVGELSLP
-2171 SRFTRYRQFVPSFPT
+2171 SRFRRYRQFVSSFPKG
-2186 EGARIVIDVHQR
+2186 GARIVIDVHER

-2211 DDGELLAR
+2211 DDGTLLAR

-2227 DSSLSRAFRHN
+2227 DSSLGKAFRHN
-2238 RLDESAPTKA
+2238 RLDESAPTRA

>member
-1 MSDRNKDRAP
+1 MSDRKIDQAP

-16 AIVGISCLFPGASSL
+16 AIVGMSCLFPGASSL
-31 QEYWANVRDGVDAIT
+31 REYWANVRDGVDAIT
-46 EVPSSHWSVGDYFDT
+46 DVPASHWAVGDYFDA

-71 DRGGFLD
+71 RRGGFLD
-78 AIDFDPML
+78 AVDFDPMG

-103 GMYVARQALRDAG
+103 GMYAAREALRDAG
-116 YGSDGRTFERDRTSV
+116 YGADGRDFARERTSV

-154 RQALAD
+154 RQALGES
-160 AGVDSETSEDVIDRI
+160 GVDPETTEDVIARI
-175 ASGYVPWQENSF
+175 AEGYVPWQENSF

-216 ASSLSAIHLASLELS
+216 ASSLSAIHLASLELE

-283 GIVALKRLADAERDG
+283 GVVALKRLADAERDG
-298 DRIYAVIKGLGS
+298 DRIYAVIKGVGS

-329 ALRAAYKN
+329 ALRVAYRN
-337 AGVTPDTIGL
+337 AGVTPDTVGL

-352 TGTRVGDATEARGL
+352 TGTIVGDATEARGL
-366 ADVYEG
+366 TSVYED

-400 LIKAAL
+400 LIKAVM

-419 ETPTE
+419 ETPNE
-424 AVSPGETPFYV
+424 AVAPGETPFYV

-443 AESGHPRRAGVSAF
+443 PDGDHPRRAGVSAF

-464 HCVVEEYES
+464 HCVVEEYDSEATS
-473 QTTLVDWDGQDQILA
+473 ADWDGRDQIFA
-488 FSADTRE
+488 FSADSRE
-495 ALAAKLKDFAA
+495 ALESKLKDFDA
-506 GSDLNDLDARPRWAE
+506 GSTWAE

-528 TREAFDASGEFR
+528 TREAFDAAHEVR
-540 LLVVAERDGKSPADL
+540 LLVVVERDGKPPADL
-555 IALAL
+555 ITLAL
-560 ARLDEAASSWSLPQ
+560 ARLEEAPSAWSLPQ
-574 GVFFGSGPTKG
+574 GVFFGSGPSKG

-591 PGQGAQHVG
+591 PGQGAQYVG
-600 MLREL
+600 MFREL
-605 MCRFPVAADTLSA
+605 VCRFPVATKTLA
-618 ATEVSTGL
+618 NATEATSRL
-626 VDKLYPH
+626 VDSLYPH
-633 PAFDDDTRAELESE
+633 PAFDDDSRAEQEAE
-647 LRATKTAQPAL
+647 LRATQTAQPAI
-658 GAVSLAAFRVLEQLG
+658 GAVSLGALRVLEQFG
-673 LKPDAT
+673 ITPDAT

-692 AGRIEATELFE
+692 AGRVSPEELYE
-703 LSRSRGALMTMGQG
+703 LSRLRGELMAGGEG

-726 AESELVQALIENHD
+726 DESDQVLAFIQQHN
-740 LDLVIANNNAPR
+740 LDLVVANHNAPR

-758 VTEEIDRAKDLLSE
+758 VTDEIDRAAEILSE
-772 EGVRNKR
+772 EGLRAKK

-787 SALIAEAAAPFAES
+787 SGLVAEATAPFAKALEG
-801 IKRVKLTKSA
+801 VELAKSA
-811 VPVYANATGK
+811 VPVYANTTGT
-821 RYPATPAS
+821 RYPRTSAA
-829 ARKVLSKQLASSV
+829 ARKVLAKQMTSPV

-847 VKAMFDD
+847 VRAMFDD

-867 LSGLIGEILADE
+867 LSGLIKEILADE
-879 EVTVVAVDASSG
+879 EITVVAVDASSG

-907 AAGHSVALDQWD
+907 AAGHTVALDRWD
-919 VGALE
+919 EGALE
-924 AWRIDSAREKPAL
+924 AWRSEVGREKPAL
-937 TVKVSGVNH
+937 TVKVSGANH
-946 VTERP
+946 VTDRP

-960 GVAADTIAPDTTMP
+960 
-974 PTPLAAVPA
+974 TPSPLRA
-983 TGVSAE
+983 TVE
-989 ATSTTSAAGS
+989 
-999 DPRLFAAAPASTS
+999 PASTVT
-1012 SSNSDPRVLAEAM
+1012 SDPQVLAEAM

-1036 KLQEQTAAVHRQF
+1036 RLQEQTAEVHRQF

-1059 IIRHQGLSTT
+1059 IIQQQGLAAQIPYSPADIPAVAPAELPAAAPTESPADSPAET
-1069 PAGATTVPVKI
+1069 PVAAGVA
-1080 PSVSPTS
+1080 SV
-1087 QATEVAQLPTF
+1087 
-1098 DTSEAPVQP
+1098 DDAPVG
-1107 PVTAHQATAAQVP
+1107 VVP
-1120 AEPVAGPTAK
+1120 DGAV
-1130 PVSGP
+1130 
-1135 GPAPSATPVTVS
+1135 
-1147 ADAPSEQRVEG
+1147 
-1158 VLGVAAALLSVV
+1158 GVAEALLSVV

-1208 LPEAPAI
+1208 LPEVPAI
-1215 TPEHLGEIQTLGQIV
+1215 TPDHLGGIQTLGQIV
-1230 EFLGGS
+1230 DFLGGAAETS
-1236 QEASATVGGPAD
+1236 VLVKPDAPAVDSAVP
-1248 VVVATTVVDEPTAHA
+1248 EPTAA
-1263 ARGVRHMNPPTTHSN
+1263 ADS
-1278 GVDGAAA
+1278 
-1285 NGVDEA
+1285 
-1291 TTNGVGGTGTNGVAA
+1291 TTNGVVAGTA
-1306 GSNGAG
+1306 NGASG
-1312 ATDDIAGVLL
+1312 ATDVTEIVLG
-1322 SVVAE
+1322 VVAE

-1357 SALQEVLPD
+1357 SALQEALPG
-1366 APVVAPDQLGELRT
+1366 APVVPPDQLGELRT
-1380 LSQIVDLLSAP
+1380 LSQIVDVLSRETDPLPAP
-1391 PNKPDHHAG
+1391 PSREPAEHTAEGEADEVPPIS
-1400 HGTTGDEGA
+1400 GDLSVSGDLE
-1409 VQNGAPQVVDAAGTP
+1409 
-1424 ASTRSS
+1424 
-1430 ASNGIQRF
+1430 RF
-1438 VPTLQPVQG
+1438 VPTLHPVQG
-1447 TGDPIGLPVGSKI
+1447 TGDPIGLPAGSKI

-1486 VEFGED
+1486 IELGED

-1513 EDILSGFGRVR
+1513 EDILSGFGRMR
-1524 AMAPVLRRAA
+1524 AMAPVLKRAA

-1575 AAEWTDVDCR
+1575 AAEWTDVNCR
-1585 TIDVDLSREGL
+1585 TSDVDLSREGL

-1602 HALSQGPVEIGLGP
+1602 HALSSGPVEIGLGP
-1616 DGPQTVVLEPR
+1616 DGPQTVVLEPQSVER
-1627 PVVSGSAA
+1627 VDGSFP
-1635 SLGSDDTVLITG
+1635 SSDDTVLITG

-1656 AVAMAEAGQ
+1656 AVAMAEATQ

-1686 LNGEAEIKR
+1686 LNSEAEIKR
-1695 AILTKAGPSITPQEV
+1695 AILTRAGPSVTPQEV
-1710 QAEYSRIRAGREIRH
+1710 QAKFSRIRAGREIRR

-1731 QAGSEVS
+1731 RAGSEVA
-1738 YRSADVRDAEA
+1738 YRSADVRDADA
-1749 VRHTIAP
+1749 IRRTLAP
-1756 LVEEYGPV
+1756 LVDEYGPV
-1764 TGLVHGAGVL
+1764 TGLIHGAGVL
-1774 ADRNIEDKSDDD
+1774 SDRNIEDKSDDD
-1786 FARVYETKV
+1786 FAEVYGTKV
-1795 GGLRSVLKAIGEAP
+1795 GGLRSVLKAIGETS
-1809 LKAMVLFSSSTA
+1809 LKALVLFSSSTA

-1835 EVLNKVAGA
+1835 EVLNKVAQA
-1844 EAAKREGCR
+1844 EAAEREGCR

-1867 TPGLRT
+1867 TPGLKT
-1873 MFADEGIEVIGMQ
+1873 AFADERIEVIGMQ
-1886 KGAAYLLD
+1886 SGAAYLLD
-1894 EIADSDGPSE
+1894 EIAASEGPAE
-1904 VLVLGSG
+1904 VLVLGPG
-1911 SQLPEVGAPAVPGRN
+1911 SEIPQVGSPTVTGRN
-1926 GAHPAENGTGGGS
+1926 GADGSANGARSTG
-1939 NGVATTNGAAAGSF
+1939 NGVAASSF
-1953 AEPPTIFERTISTD
+1953 AELPTVFERTID
-1967 THEFMASHVL
+1967 METHQFMASHVIG
-1977 DGRAV
+1977 GRAV
-1982 LPTAMTL
+1982 LPAAMTL

-2015 GVGVLP
+2015 GVVVHP
-2021 EEAMQIRVCAEK
+2021 DESMRVRICVDK

-2043 VAELCSGGSNGRRVL
+2043 VAELCSGGSNGRSVL
-2058 HARAS
+2058 HARAV

-2068 RQPDAS
+2068 QAPQA
-2074 STAGAAKV
+2074 STATRPSGD
-2082 SSNLPALDQ
+2082 LPALDQ

-2104 PAMHGLLDVER
+2104 PEMHGLLAVEG

-2131 GDWMEDP
+2131 ADWMEEP
-2138 VRNRWIADPLVLDS
+2138 VRSRWIADPLALDS
-2152 ALQAM
+2152 GLQAM
-2157 IVWTSDQVGQASLP
+2157 IVWTSDRVGELSLP
-2171 SRFTRYRQFVPSFPT
+2171 SRFTRYRQFVPAFP
-2186 EGARIVIDVHQR
+2186 EGGARIVIDVRER
-2198 TNGKVVSDIDWIG
+2198 TNGRVVSDIDWIAE
-2211 DDGELLAR
+2211 DGSLLAR

-2227 DSSLSRAFRHN
+2227 DSSLGKAFRQN

>member
-1 MSDRNKDRAP
+1 MSDRNEDRA
-11 AQSPI
+11 AIQSPI
-16 AIVGISCLFPGASSL
+16 AIVGMSCLFPGASGL
-31 QEYWANVRDGVDAIT
+31 REYWANVRDGVDAIT
-46 EVPSSHWSVGDYFDT
+46 DVPASHWSVGDYFDA

-71 DRGGFLD
+71 RRGGFLD
-78 AIDFDPML
+78 AVDFDPMG
-86 FGISPRDL
+86 FGISPLDL

-103 GMYVARQALRDAG
+103 GMHVAREALRDAG
-116 YGSDGRTFERDRTSV
+116 YGADGRDFDRERTSV

-154 RQALAD
+154 RQALAE
-160 AGVDSETSEDVIDRI
+160 AGVDPETGEDVIARI
-175 ASGYVPWQENSF
+175 ADGYVPWQENSF

-216 ASSLSAIHLASLELS
+216 ASSLSAIHLASLELE

-264 GNAQPFNQD
+264 GNAQPFNRD

-283 GIVALKRLADAERDG
+283 GVVALKRLADAERHG

-329 ALRAAYKN
+329 ALRVAYRN
-337 AGVTPDTIGL
+337 ADVTPDTVGL

-352 TGTRVGDATEARGL
+352 TGTIVGDATEARGL
-366 ADVYEG
+366 TSVYED

-400 LIKAAL
+400 LIKAVM
-406 ALHHKVLPPTIKV
+406 ALHHKILPPTIKV
-419 ETPTE
+419 ETPNE

-443 AESGHPRRAGVSAF
+443 PESSHPRRAGVSAF

-473 QTTLVDWDGQDQILA
+473 QASHVDWDGRDQILA
-488 FSADTRE
+488 FSAASRE
-495 ALAAKLKDFAA
+495 DLVSKLKDFDA
-506 GSDLNDLDARPRWAE
+506 GSEWVEMGGR
-521 IRGQAAE
+521 AAE
-528 TREAFDASGEFR
+528 TREDFDASHEVR
-540 LLVVAERDGKSPADL
+540 LLIVVEQDGKSPADL
-555 IALAL
+555 IDMAL
-560 ARLDEAASSWSLPQ
+560 ARLEEPQSAWSLPQ
-574 GVFFGSGPTKG
+574 GVFFGSGSSRG

-605 MCRFPVAADTLSA
+605 VCRFPVAADTLSA
-618 ATEVSTGL
+618 ANENTPWL
-626 VDKLYPH
+626 VDSLYPH
-633 PAFDDDTRAELESE
+633 SAFDDDSRAEQEAE
-647 LRATKTAQPAL
+647 LRATQTAQPAI
-658 GAVSLAAFRVLEQLG
+658 GAVSLGAFRVLEQFG
-673 LKPDAT
+673 MTPDAT

-692 AGRIEATELFE
+692 AGRMRPAELHE
-703 LSRSRGALMTMGQG
+703 LSRIRGELMTAGEG

-726 AESELVQALIENHD
+726 AESDRVQALLQQHD
-740 LDLVIANNNAPR
+740 LALVVANNNAPR

-758 VTEEIDRAKDLLSE
+758 VTDEIGRASDILFD
-772 EGVRNKR
+772 EGIRTKK

-787 SALIAEAAAPFAES
+787 SALVAEAATPFAAYL
-801 IKRVKLTKSA
+801 KDVKLKKGA
-811 VPVYANATGK
+811 VPVYANTTGTT
-821 RYPATPAS
+821 YPNTPA
-829 ARKVLSKQLASSV
+829 AAQKVLARQLASPV
-842 DFVQC
+842 DFVKC
-847 VKAMFDD
+847 VRAMFDD
-854 GVRTFVEVGPGRR
+854 GIRTFVEVGPGRR
-867 LSGLIGEILADE
+867 LSGLIGEILAGEDI
-879 EVTVVAVDASSG
+879 TVVAVDASSG

-907 AAGHSVALDQWD
+907 AAGHGVDLDRWD
-919 VGALE
+919 EGAFE
-924 AWRIDSAREKPAL
+924 AWRREAAREKPAM
-937 TVKVSGVNH
+937 TVKISGANH
-946 VTERP
+946 VKERP
-951 KRPPRVAAP
+951 KRPPR
-960 GVAADTIAPDTTMP
+960 
-974 PTPLAAVPA
+974 AAVPTPVA
-983 TGVSAE
+983 GAPAPAPSPPPAFE
-989 ATSTTSAAGS
+989 PAAAVTS
-999 DPRLFAAAPASTS
+999 DPQ
-1012 SSNSDPRVLAEAM
+1012 VLAEAM

-1036 KLQEQTAAVHRQF
+1036 RLQEQTAEVHRQF

-1059 IIRHQGLSTT
+1059 IVRHQGLPESGEAPT
-1069 PAGATTVPVKI
+1069 AVPVEI
-1080 PSVSPTS
+1080 PSAQP
-1087 QATEVAQLPTF
+1087 ATPMTETP
-1098 DTSEAPVQP
+1098 
-1107 PVTAHQATAAQVP
+1107 QVP
-1120 AEPVAGPTAK
+1120 VEAVA
-1130 PVSGP
+1130 
-1135 GPAPSATPVTVS
+1135 
-1147 ADAPSEQRVEG
+1147 
-1158 VLGVAAALLSVV
+1158 GVAAALLSVV

-1230 EFLGGS
+1230 GFLGGYA
-1236 QEASATVGGPAD
+1236 EASTSEGGTSNGEVVAAIPAEPDGPTADRAAPEPNGAGGP
-1248 VVVATTVVDEPTAHA
+1248 
-1263 ARGVRHMNPPTTHSN
+1263 
-1278 GVDGAAA
+1278 
-1285 NGVDEA
+1285 
-1291 TTNGVGGTGTNGVAA
+1291 TTNGVVVDTANGIRSAA
-1306 GSNGAG
+1306 
-1312 ATDDIAGVLL
+1312 DIAGVLL
-1322 SVVAE
+1322 GVVAE
-1327 KTGYPVDMLD
+1327 KTGYAVDMLD
-1337 VSMNLDADL
+1337 VSMNLDSDL

-1357 SALQEVLPD
+1357 SALHEVLPD
-1366 APVVAPDQLGELRT
+1366 VPVVAPDQLGELRT
-1380 LSQIVDLLSAP
+1380 LSQIVDLLSSEAESLPAP
-1391 PNKPDHHAG
+1391 SSLDPAEQVADRGNASGGGRKNG
-1400 HGTTGDEGA
+1400 VSGVEGTADEFPPTSGDIE
-1409 VQNGAPQVVDAAGTP
+1409 
-1424 ASTRSS
+1424 
-1430 ASNGIQRF
+1430 RF
-1438 VPTLQPVQG
+1438 VPTLHPVQG
-1447 TGDPIGLPVGSKI
+1447 TGDPIGLPAGSKI

-1486 VEFGED
+1486 IELGDD

-1513 EDILSGFGRVR
+1513 EDILFGFGRMR

-1575 AAEWTDVDCR
+1575 AAEWTDVNCR
-1585 TIDVDLSREGL
+1585 TIDVDLAREGL
-1596 AADIVR
+1596 AAEIVR
-1602 HALSQGPVEIGLGP
+1602 HALSRGPVEIGLGP
-1616 DGPQTVVLEPR
+1616 DGPQTVVLEALR
-1627 PVVSGSAA
+1627 VEPVRGAFP
-1635 SLGSDDTVLITG
+1635 GSDDTVLITG

-1679 EPDWLIG
+1679 EPDWLVG
-1686 LNGEAEIKR
+1686 LNSEAEIKR
-1695 AILTKAGPSITPQEV
+1695 AILTQAGPSITPQEV
-1710 QAEYSRIRAGREIRH
+1710 QAEFSRIHAGREIRR

-1731 QAGSEVS
+1731 QAGSEVA
-1738 YRSADVRDAEA
+1738 YRSADVRDADA
-1749 VRHTIAP
+1749 VRRSIAP

-1786 FARVYETKV
+1786 FSRVYGTKV

-1835 EVLNKVAGA
+1835 EVLNKVGQA
-1844 EAAKREGCR
+1844 EAARRDGCR

-1873 MFADEGIEVIGMQ
+1873 VFADEGIQVIGMRS
-1886 KGAAYLLD
+1886 GAAYLLD
-1894 EIADSDGPSE
+1894 EIADTDGPAE
-1904 VLVLGSG
+1904 VLILGGG
-1911 SQLPEVGAPAVPGRN
+1911 SQIPEVGSPAVPGRN
-1926 GAHPAENGTGGGS
+1926 GAHASANGAGADRNGTS
-1939 NGVATTNGAAAGSF
+1939 AA
-1953 AEPPTIFERTISTD
+1953 EEELPTVFERTIATD
-1967 THEFMASHVL
+1967 THEFLTSHVL

-1982 LPTAMTL
+1982 LPAAMTL

-2003 RFVGVDDLRVFK
+2003 HFVGVDDLRVFK
-2015 GVGVLP
+2015 GVGVHPNESL
-2021 EEAMQIRVCAEK
+2021 RVRICADK
-2033 AQKRGDEFLV
+2033 AQKRGDEFFV

-2058 HARAS
+2058 HARTA
-2063 VVLAA
+2063 VVLATK
-2068 RQPDAS
+2068 QPDGG
-2074 STAGAAKV
+2074 TARVLGDMPV
-2082 SSNLPALDQ
+2082 LGQ
-2091 SIETIYA
+2091 SIESIYA

-2104 PAMHGLLDVER
+2104 PAMRGLLDVET
-2115 CGDAGLVAR
+2115 CGDTGLVAR
-2124 CRVAPPP
+2124 CRAAPPP
-2131 GDWMEDP
+2131 RDWMEEP
-2138 VRNRWIADPLVLDS
+2138 VRSRWIADPLVLDS
-2152 ALQAM
+2152 GLQAM
-2157 IVWTSDQVGQASLP
+2157 IVWTSDRVGALSLP
-2171 SRFTRYRQFVPSFPT
+2171 SRFTRYRQFVPSFPK
-2186 EGARIVIDVHQR
+2186 EGARIVVDVHAR

-2211 DDGELLAR
+2211 EDGTLLAR

-2227 DSSLSRAFRHN
+2227 DSSLSKAFRHN
-2238 RLDESAPTKA
+2238 RLDESAPTKG

>member
-1 MSDRNKDRAP
+1 MSDRKKDQVP

-16 AIVGISCLFPGASSL
+16 AIVGMSCLFPGAGSL
-31 QEYWANVRDGVDAIT
+31 REYWANVRDGVDAIT
-46 EVPSSHWSVGDYFDT
+46 SVPASHWSVGDYFDA

-71 DRGGFLD
+71 RRGGFID
-78 AIDFDPML
+78 AVDFDPMS
-86 FGISPRDL
+86 FGIPPRDL

-103 GMYVARQALRDAG
+103 GMHVAREALRDAG
-116 YGSDGRTFERDRTSV
+116 YGAHGRDFDRERTSV
-131 ILGVSGTLPL
+131 ILGVTGTLPL

-154 RQALAD
+154 RQALAES
-160 AGVDSETSEDVIDRI
+160 GVDPETGEDVIARI
-175 ASGYVPWQENSF
+175 ADGYVPWQENSF

-216 ASSLSAIHLASLELS
+216 ASSLSAVHLASLELA
-231 AGRADM
+231 AGRSDM

-264 GNAQPFNQD
+264 GNAQPFNRD
-273 ADGTILGEGV
+273 ADGTILGEGLGV
-283 GIVALKRLADAERDG
+283 IALKRLADAERDG
-298 DRIYAVIKGLGS
+298 DRIYAVIKGVGS

-329 ALRAAYKN
+329 ALRDAYRN
-337 AGVTPDTIGL
+337 ADVTPDTIGL

-352 TGTRVGDATEARGL
+352 TGTIVGDATEARGL
-366 ADVYEG
+366 TSVYG
-372 TGREGSW
+372 DTGREGSW

-400 LIKAAL
+400 LIKAVM
-406 ALHHKVLPPTIKV
+406 ALHHKTLPPTIKV
-419 ETPTE
+419 DAPNE
-424 AVSPGETPFYV
+424 AVTPGETPFYI
-435 NTEKRPWL
+435 NTDKRPWL
-443 AESGHPRRAGVSAF
+443 PEPGHPRRAGVSAF

-464 HCVVEEYES
+464 HCVVEEYDGQAS
-473 QTTLVDWDGQDQILA
+473 HVDWDGRDQIFA
-488 FSADTRE
+488 FSAESRE
-495 ALAAKLKDFAA
+495 ALTSTLKEFDA
-506 GSDLNDLDARPRWAE
+506 GSEWAE
-521 IRGQAAE
+521 IRGRAAE
-528 TREAFDASGEFR
+528 TREAFDASHAVR
-540 LLVVAERDGKSPADL
+540 LLMVVERDGKSPADL

-560 ARLDEAASSWSLPQ
+560 ARLKEAQPAWSLPQ
-574 GVFFGSGPTKG
+574 GIFFGSGSSKG

-591 PGQGAQHVG
+591 PGQGAQYVG

-605 MCRFPVAADTLSA
+605 VCRFPVAADTLAA
-618 ATEVSTGL
+618 ATEATPGL
-626 VDKLYPH
+626 VDRLYPH
-633 PAFDDDTRAELESE
+633 PAFDDDSRAEQEDE
-647 LRATKTAQPAL
+647 LRATQTAQPAI
-658 GAVSLAAFRVLEQLG
+658 GAVSLGAYRVLEQFG
-673 LKPDAT
+673 IAPDAT

-692 AGRIEATELFE
+692 AGRISSEELHE
-703 LSRSRGALMTMGQG
+703 LSRLRGELMAGGEG
-717 DHGSMLAVA
+717 DNGSMLAAA
-726 AESELVQALIENHD
+726 AESERIQALIQRHD
-740 LDLVIANNNAPR
+740 LDLVVANHNAPR

-758 VTEEIDRAKDLLSE
+758 ATDRIDQAVDILSR
-772 EGVRNKR
+772 EGIRTKR

-787 SALIAEAAAPFAES
+787 SGLVAEAAAPFAQNL
-801 IKRVKLTKSA
+801 KGVKLTKSA
-811 VPVYANATGK
+811 VPVYANTTGT
-821 RYPATPAS
+821 RYPKTSAA
-829 ARKVLSKQLASSV
+829 ARKVLSQQMSSPV

-854 GVRTFVEVGPGRR
+854 GVRTFVEIGPGRR

-879 EVTVVAVDASSG
+879 EITVVAVDASSG

-907 AAGHSVALDQWD
+907 AAGHTVALDRWD
-919 VGALE
+919 EGALE
-924 AWRIDSAREKPAL
+924 AWRREAAREKPAL
-937 TVKVSGVNH
+937 TVKISGANH
-946 VTERP
+946 VSERP
-951 KRPPRVAAP
+951 KRPPRAAASTPAPTAILPAASALP
-960 GVAADTIAPDTTMP
+960 GSES
-974 PTPLAAVPA
+974 TPAMA
-983 TGVSAE
+983 
-989 ATSTTSAAGS
+989 S
-999 DPRLFAAAPASTS
+999 DPQ
-1012 SSNSDPRVLAEAM
+1012 VLAEAV
-1025 RASQASLAALV
+1025 RASQASLDALV
-1036 KLQEQTAAVHRQF
+1036 RLQEKTAEVHRQF

-1059 IIRHQGLSTT
+1059 IIRHQGLPAPVEDSTAASAET
-1069 PAGATTVPVKI
+1069 PAA
-1080 PSVSPTS
+1080 
-1087 QATEVAQLPTF
+1087 
-1098 DTSEAPVQP
+1098 API
-1107 PVTAHQATAAQVP
+1107 
-1120 AEPVAGPTAK
+1120 EMPVAMPDQGP
-1130 PVSGP
+1130 VEVIP
-1135 GPAPSATPVTVS
+1135 GVGDVIP
-1147 ADAPSEQRVEG
+1147 
-1158 VLGVAAALLSVV
+1158 GVAEALLSVV

-1230 EFLGGS
+1230 DFLGGS
-1236 QEASATVGGPAD
+1236 AETRAAPEPNEAGGLATNG
-1248 VVVATTVVDEPTAHA
+1248 VVADTAGA
-1263 ARGVRHMNPPTTHSN
+1263 ATDTA
-1278 GVDGAAA
+1278 GAATDTAGAATDTAGAATDTAGAATDTAGAA
-1285 NGVDEA
+1285 NG
-1291 TTNGVGGTGTNGVAA
+1291 
-1306 GSNGAG
+1306 
-1312 ATDDIAGVLL
+1312 ATDSRAVVAEVLL
-1322 SVVAE
+1322 GVVAE

-1357 SALQEVLPD
+1357 SALQEVLPE

-1380 LSQIVDLLSAP
+1380 LSQIVDLLSSEAQSVPASVPLHTAP
-1391 PNKPDHHAG
+1391 DEAAVHVSEP
-1400 HGTTGDEGA
+1400 GTVDDGR
-1409 VQNGAPQVVDAAGTP
+1409 QNG
-1424 ASTRSS
+1424 
-1430 ASNGIQRF
+1430 IERF
-1438 VPTLQPVQG
+1438 VPTLHPVQG
-1447 TGDPIGLPVGSKI
+1447 TGDPIGLPAGSKI

-1486 VEFGED
+1486 VELGEN

-1508 PQVTD
+1508 QQVTD
-1513 EDILSGFGRVR
+1513 EDILFGFGRMR

-1550 FALDAPPPEDVDPTG
+1550 FALDAPPPDDVDPTG

-1575 AAEWTDVDCR
+1575 AAEWTDVNCR
-1585 TIDVDLSREGL
+1585 TIDVDLAREGL
-1596 AADIVR
+1596 AAEIVR
-1602 HALSQGPVEIGLGP
+1602 HALSEGPVEIGLGP

-1627 PVVSGSAA
+1627 SVEPEGEAFP
-1635 SLGSDDTVLITG
+1635 GSDDTVLITG

-1695 AILTKAGPSITPQEV
+1695 AILTHVGPSITPQEV
-1710 QAEYSRIRAGREIRH
+1710 QVEFNRIHAGREIRR

-1731 QAGSEVS
+1731 QAGSEVT
-1738 YRSADVRDAEA
+1738 YRSADVRDADA
-1749 VRHTIAP
+1749 VRQSIAP

-1795 GGLRSVLKAIGEAP
+1795 GGLRSVLKAIAEAP
-1809 LKAMVLFSSSTA
+1809 LKAMVLFSSSAA

-1835 EVLNKVAGA
+1835 EVLNKVARA
-1844 EAAKREGCR
+1844 EAERRDECR

-1873 MFADEGIEVIGMQ
+1873 MFADEGIEVIG
-1886 KGAAYLLD
+1886 KRSGAAYLLD
-1894 EIADSDGPSE
+1894 EIADTDGPAE
-1904 VLVLGSG
+1904 VLVLGGG
-1911 SQLPEVGAPAVPGRN
+1911 SQIPDVGSPA
-1926 GAHPAENGTGGGS
+1926 GARENGVHSSPNGGPATAS
-1939 NGVATTNGAAAGSF
+1939 SFVAL
-1953 AEPPTIFERTISTD
+1953 PTAFERTITTD
-1967 THEFMASHVL
+1967 THEFMMSHVL

-1982 LPTAMTL
+1982 LPASMTL

-2003 RFVGVDDLRVFK
+2003 RFVGVDDLRMFK
-2015 GVGVLP
+2015 GVLLQP
-2021 EEAMQIRVCAEK
+2021 NESLRVRICADK

-2043 VAELCSGGSNGRRVL
+2043 VAELCSDGSDGRQVL
-2058 HARAS
+2058 HARAG
-2063 VVLAA
+2063 VVLATK
-2068 RQPDAS
+2068 QPDPDAARAS
-2074 STAGAAKV
+2074 DDV
-2082 SSNLPALDQ
+2082 PALDR
-2091 SIETIYA
+2091 SIETTYA

-2104 PAMHGLLDVER
+2104 PAMHGLLEVEG
-2115 CGDAGLVAR
+2115 CGEMGVVAR

-2131 GDWMEDP
+2131 RDWMEEP

-2152 ALQAM
+2152 GLQAM
-2157 IVWTSDQVGQASLP
+2157 IVWTSDQLGEVSLP
-2171 SRFTRYRQFVPSFPT
+2171 TRFTRYRQFVPSFPE
-2186 EGARIVIDVHQR
+2186 EGARIVIDVLQR
-2198 TNGKVVSDIDWIG
+2198 TNSKVVADIEWIG
-2211 DDGELLAR
+2211 EDGDLLAR

-2227 DSSLSRAFRHN
+2227 DFSLSKAFRHN
-2238 RLDESAPTKA
+2238 RLGESAPSKA

>member
-1 MSDRNKDRAP
+1 MSDQKKDQAP
-11 AQSPI
+11 VQSPI
-16 AIVGISCLFPGASSL
+16 AIVGMSCLFPGSSGL
-31 QEYWANVRDGVDAIT
+31 DEYWANVRDGVDAIT
-46 EVPSSHWSVGDYFDT
+46 EVPASHWSVGDYFDA

-71 DRGGFLD
+71 RRGGFLE
-78 AIDFDPML
+78 AIDFDPMG

-103 GMYVARQALRDAG
+103 GMYVAREALRDAG
-116 YGSDGRTFERDRTSV
+116 YGADGRDFERERTSV

-154 RQALAD
+154 RQALAE
-160 AGVDSETSEDVIDRI
+160 AGVDPETSEDVIARI
-175 ASGYVPWQENSF
+175 ADGYVPWQENSF

-216 ASSLSAIHLASLELS
+216 ASSLSAIHLASLELE

-264 GNAQPFNQD
+264 GNAQPFNQE

-283 GIVALKRLADAERDG
+283 GVVALKRLADAERDG

-329 ALRAAYKN
+329 ALRAAYRN
-337 AGVTPDTIGL
+337 AGVSPDTVGL
-347 VEAHG
+347 LEAHG
-352 TGTRVGDATEARGL
+352 TGTTVGDATEARGL
-366 ADVYEG
+366 TGVYED

-400 LIKAAL
+400 LIKAVM

-419 ETPTE
+419 ETPNE
-424 AVSPGETPFYV
+424 AVAPGETPFYV

-443 AESGHPRRAGVSAF
+443 PEGDHPRRAGVSAF

-473 QTTLVDWDGQDQILA
+473 RGTLVDWDGRDQIFA
-488 FSADTRE
+488 FSAESRE
-495 ALAAKLKDFAA
+495 ALASKLKDFDA
-506 GSDLNDLDARPRWAE
+506 GSAWAE

-528 TREAFDASGEFR
+528 TREAFDASHEFR
-540 LLVVAERDGKSPADL
+540 LLMVVQRDGRCPADL

-560 ARLDEAASSWSLPQ
+560 ARLDEAPSAWSLPQ
-574 GVFFGSGPTKG
+574 GVFFGSGASKG

-591 PGQGAQHVG
+591 PGQGAQYVG

-605 MCRFPVAADTLSA
+605 MCRFPVAADTLA
-618 ATEVSTGL
+618 ATTEASPGL
-626 VDKLYPH
+626 VDNLYPH
-633 PAFDDDTRAELESE
+633 PAFDDDSRAEQEAE
-647 LRATKTAQPAL
+647 LRATQIAQPAL
-658 GAVSLAAFRVLEQLG
+658 GAVSLGAFRVLEQFG
-673 LKPDAT
+673 IIPDAT

-692 AGRIEATELFE
+692 AGRIRPKELYE
-703 LSRSRGALMTMGQG
+703 LSRLRGELMAGG
-717 DHGSMLAVA
+717 ESDHGSMLAVS
-726 AESELVQALIENHD
+726 AEAERIQALIQRHD
-740 LDLVIANNNAPR
+740 LDLVVANHNAPR

-758 VTEEIDRAKDLLSE
+758 VTNEIDRATDILSH
-772 EGVRNKR
+772 EGLRTKK

-787 SALIAEAAAPFAES
+787 SGLVADAAAPFAETLEG
-801 IKRVKLTKSA
+801 VELTKSA
-811 VPVYANATGK
+811 VPVYANTTGA
-821 RYPATPAS
+821 RYPKAPAA
-829 ARKVLSKQLASSV
+829 ARKVLANQMASPV

-867 LSGLIGEILADE
+867 LSGLIGEILAGE
-879 EVTVVAVDASSG
+879 EITVVAVDASSG
-891 QRPGLVDLAR
+891 QRAGLVDLAR

-907 AAGHSVALDQWD
+907 AAGHAVALDRWD
-919 VGALE
+919 EGALE
-924 AWRIDSAREKPAL
+924 AWRLEAAQEKPAL
-937 TVKVSGVNH
+937 TVKISGANH

-951 KRPPRVAAP
+951 KRPPR
-960 GVAADTIAPDTTMP
+960 
-974 PTPLAAVPA
+974 
-983 TGVSAE
+983 
-989 ATSTTSAAGS
+989 
-999 DPRLFAAAPASTS
+999 AAAPIPGASATALAASALSTS
-1012 SSNSDPRVLAEAM
+1012 EPAATVKSDPQVLAEAI

-1036 KLQEQTAAVHRQF
+1036 RLQEQTAEVHRRF

-1059 IIRHQGLSTT
+1059 IIQHQGLADI
-1069 PAGATTVPVKI
+1069 PAGAPVEIPVP
-1080 PSVSPTS
+1080 T
-1087 QATEVAQLPTF
+1087 L
-1098 DTSEAPVQP
+1098 
-1107 PVTAHQATAAQVP
+1107 
-1120 AEPVAGPTAK
+1120 G
-1130 PVSGP
+1130 
-1135 GPAPSATPVTVS
+1135 
-1147 ADAPSEQRVEG
+1147 DAPMEVMP
-1158 VLGVAAALLSVV
+1158 GVAAALLSVV

-1208 LPEAPAI
+1208 RPEAPTI
-1215 TPEHLGEIQTLGQIV
+1215 TPERLGEIHTLGQIV
-1230 EFLGGS
+1230 DFLGGS
-1236 QEASATVGGPAD
+1236 AEASTLAKPDGPA
-1248 VVVATTVVDEPTAHA
+1248 VDTAA
-1263 ARGVRHMNPPTTHSN
+1263 PEQN
-1278 GVDGAAA
+1278 GAA
-1285 NGVDEA
+1285 DS
-1291 TTNGVGGTGTNGVAA
+1291 TTNGVVADTGNVVGGSTTDVVVVETA
-1306 GSNGAG
+1306 NGASG
-1312 ATDDIAGVLL
+1312 ATDSGTVVAEVVLGI
-1322 SVVAE
+1322 VAE

-1366 APVVAPDQLGELRT
+1366 APAVPPDQLGELRT
-1380 LSQIVDLLSAP
+1380 LSQIVDLLSSEAESGPAP
-1391 PNKPDHHAG
+1391 SSPKPAEHVA
-1400 HGTTGDEGA
+1400 EGA
-1409 VQNGAPQVVDAAGTP
+1409 ADKIRSTP
-1424 ASTRSS
+1424 DD
-1430 ASNGIQRF
+1430 IERF
-1438 VPTLQPVQG
+1438 VPTLHPVQD
-1447 TGDPIGLPVGSKI
+1447 TGDPIGLPAGSKI

-1486 VEFGED
+1486 IELGED

-1513 EDILSGFGRVR
+1513 EDILFGFGRMR

-1575 AAEWTDVDCR
+1575 AAEWTDVNCR

-1596 AADIVR
+1596 AAEIVR

-1627 PVVSGSAA
+1627 SVQPVEGSFPD
-1635 SLGSDDTVLITG
+1635 SSDTVLITG

-1695 AILTKAGPSITPQEV
+1695 AILTHVGPSITPQEV
-1710 QAEYSRIRAGREIRH
+1710 QAEFNRIRAGREIRR

-1731 QAGSEVS
+1731 QAGSEVA
-1738 YRSADVRDAEA
+1738 YRSADVRNADA
-1749 VRHTIAP
+1749 VRQTLAP
-1756 LVEEYGPV
+1756 LIEEYGPV
-1764 TGLVHGAGVL
+1764 TGLIHGAGVL

-1786 FARVYETKV
+1786 FAQVYGTKV
-1795 GGLRSVLKAIGEAP
+1795 GGLRSVLKAIGESS

-1835 EVLNKVAGA
+1835 EVLNKVAQA
-1844 EAAKREGCR
+1844 EAAQRDGCR

-1867 TPGLRT
+1867 TPGLRAV
-1873 MFADEGIEVIGMQ
+1873 FADEGIEVIGMQ
-1886 KGAAYLLD
+1886 SGAAYLLD
-1894 EIADSDGPSE
+1894 EIAGSDGPAE
-1904 VLVLGSG
+1904 VLVLGRG
-1911 SQLPEVGAPAVPGRN
+1911 SQIPQVGSPPAPGRKGAHASANGARTGRN
-1926 GAHPAENGTGGGS
+1926 GAGTAGNGTG
-1939 NGVATTNGAAAGSF
+1939 
-1953 AEPPTIFERTISTD
+1953 ELPTVFERTITTD

-1982 LPTAMTL
+1982 LPAAMTL

-2015 GVGVLP
+2015 GVLVHP
-2021 EEAMQIRVCAEK
+2021 NESIQIRICADK
-2033 AQKRGDEFLV
+2033 AQKQGNEFLV

-2058 HARAS
+2058 HARAV

-2068 RQPDAS
+2068 NPPEAG
-2074 STAGAAKV
+2074 TAKT
-2082 SSNLPALDQ
+2082 SSNLPPLDQ
-2091 SIETIYA
+2091 SIEAIYA

-2104 PAMHGLLDVER
+2104 PKMRGLLAVES

-2131 GDWMEDP
+2131 RDWMEEP
-2138 VRNRWIADPLVLDS
+2138 VRSRWIADPLALDS
-2152 ALQAM
+2152 GLQAM
-2157 IVWTSDQVGQASLP
+2157 IVWTSDRVGELSLP
-2171 SRFTRYRQFVPSFPT
+2171 SRFTRYRQFVSSFPK
-2186 EGARIVIDVHQR
+2186 EGARIVIDVHER

-2211 DDGELLAR
+2211 DDGNLLAR

-2227 DSSLSRAFRHN
+2227 DSSLGKAFRHN
-2238 RLDESAPTKA
+2238 RLDESAPTRA

>member
-1 MSDRNKDRAP
+1 M
-11 AQSPI
+11 
-16 AIVGISCLFPGASSL
+16 SCLFPGASSL
-31 QEYWANVRDGVDAIT
+31 REYWANVRDGVDAIT
-46 EVPSSHWSVGDYFDT
+46 DVPASHWAVGDYFDA

-71 DRGGFLD
+71 RRGGFLD
-78 AIDFDPML
+78 AVDFDPMG

-103 GMYVARQALRDAG
+103 GMYAAREALRDAG
-116 YGSDGRTFERDRTSV
+116 YGADGRDFARERTSV

-154 RQALAD
+154 RQALGES
-160 AGVDSETSEDVIDRI
+160 GVDPETTEEVIARI
-175 ASGYVPWQENSF
+175 AEGYVPWQENSF

-216 ASSLSAIHLASLELS
+216 ASSLSAIHLASLELE

-283 GIVALKRLADAERDG
+283 GVVTLKRLADAERDG
-298 DRIYAVIKGLGS
+298 DRIYAVIKGVGS

-329 ALRAAYKN
+329 ALRVAYRN
-337 AGVTPDTIGL
+337 AGVTPDTVGL

-352 TGTRVGDATEARGL
+352 TGTIVGDATEARGL
-366 ADVYEG
+366 TSVYAD

-400 LIKAAL
+400 LIKAVM

-419 ETPTE
+419 ETPNE
-424 AVSPGETPFYV
+424 AVAPGETPFYV

-443 AESGHPRRAGVSAF
+443 PDGDHPRRAGVSAF

-464 HCVVEEYES
+464 HCVVEEYDSEATS
-473 QTTLVDWDGQDQILA
+473 ADWDGRDQIFA
-488 FSADTRE
+488 FSADSRE
-495 ALAAKLKDFAA
+495 ALESKLKDFDA
-506 GSDLNDLDARPRWAE
+506 GSTWAE
-521 IRGQAAE
+521 IRGRAAE
-528 TREAFDASGEFR
+528 TREAFDAAHEVR
-540 LLVVAERDGKSPADL
+540 LLIVVERDGKPPADL
-555 IALAL
+555 ITLAL
-560 ARLDEAASSWSLPQ
+560 ARLEEAPSAWSLPQ
-574 GVFFGSGPTKG
+574 GVFFGSGPSKG

-591 PGQGAQHVG
+591 PGQGAQYVG

-605 MCRFPVAADTLSA
+605 VCRFPVAAKTLA
-618 ATEVSTGL
+618 NATEATSRL
-626 VDKLYPH
+626 VDSLYPH
-633 PAFDDDTRAELESE
+633 PAFDDDSRAEQEAE
-647 LRATKTAQPAL
+647 LRATQTAQPAI
-658 GAVSLAAFRVLEQLG
+658 GAVSLGALRVLEQFG
-673 LKPDAT
+673 ITPDAT

-692 AGRIEATELFE
+692 AGRVSPEELYE
-703 LSRSRGALMTMGQG
+703 LSRLRGELMAGGEG

-726 AESELVQALIENHD
+726 DESDQVLAFIQQHN
-740 LDLVIANNNAPR
+740 LDLVVANHNAPR

-758 VTEEIDRAKDLLSE
+758 VTDEIDRAAEILSE
-772 EGVRNKR
+772 EGLRAKK

-787 SALIAEAAAPFAES
+787 SGLVAEAAAPFAKALKGVE
-801 IKRVKLTKSA
+801 LAKSA
-811 VPVYANATGK
+811 VPVYANTTGT
-821 RYPATPAS
+821 RYPRTSAA
-829 ARKVLSKQLASSV
+829 ARKVLAKQMTSPV

-847 VKAMFDD
+847 VRAMFDD

-867 LSGLIGEILADE
+867 LSGLIKEILADE
-879 EVTVVAVDASSG
+879 EITVVAVDASSG

-907 AAGHSVALDQWD
+907 AAGHTVALDRGD
-919 VGALE
+919 EGALD
-924 AWRIDSAREKPAL
+924 AWRSEAAREKPAL
-937 TVKVSGVNH
+937 TVKISGANH
-946 VTERP
+946 VTDRP
-951 KRPPRVAAP
+951 KRPPRVTA
-960 GVAADTIAPDTTMP
+960 
-974 PTPLAAVPA
+974 PTPSPLRA
-983 TGVSAE
+983 TVE
-989 ATSTTSAAGS
+989 
-999 DPRLFAAAPASTS
+999 PASTVT
-1012 SSNSDPRVLAEAM
+1012 SDPQVLAEAM

-1036 KLQEQTAAVHRQF
+1036 RLQEQTAEVHRQF

-1059 IIRHQGLSTT
+1059 IIQQQRLAAQSGTAAAASVEIPRALSAVSTAQIPYAPADIPAALPAAALAELQAAAPTESPAET
-1069 PAGATTVPVKI
+1069 PVAAGVA
-1080 PSVSPTS
+1080 SV
-1087 QATEVAQLPTF
+1087 
-1098 DTSEAPVQP
+1098 DDAPVG
-1107 PVTAHQATAAQVP
+1107 VVP
-1120 AEPVAGPTAK
+1120 DGAV
-1130 PVSGP
+1130 
-1135 GPAPSATPVTVS
+1135 
-1147 ADAPSEQRVEG
+1147 
-1158 VLGVAAALLSVV
+1158 GVAEALLSVV

-1208 LPEAPAI
+1208 LPEVPAI
-1215 TPEHLGEIQTLGQIV
+1215 TPDHLGGIQTLGQIV
-1230 EFLGGS
+1230 DFLGGAAETS
-1236 QEASATVGGPAD
+1236 VLVKPDAPAVDSAVP
-1248 VVVATTVVDEPTAHA
+1248 EPTAA
-1263 ARGVRHMNPPTTHSN
+1263 ADS
-1278 GVDGAAA
+1278 
-1285 NGVDEA
+1285 
-1291 TTNGVGGTGTNGVAA
+1291 TTNGVVAGTA
-1306 GSNGAG
+1306 NGASG
-1312 ATDDIAGVLL
+1312 ATDVTEIVLG
-1322 SVVAE
+1322 VVAE

-1357 SALQEVLPD
+1357 SALQEALPG
-1366 APVVAPDQLGELRT
+1366 APVVPPDQLGELRT
-1380 LSQIVDLLSAP
+1380 LSQIVDLLSRETDPLPAP
-1391 PNKPDHHAG
+1391 PSRDPAEHTAEGEADEVPPIS
-1400 HGTTGDEGA
+1400 GDLSVSGDLE
-1409 VQNGAPQVVDAAGTP
+1409 
-1424 ASTRSS
+1424 
-1430 ASNGIQRF
+1430 RF
-1438 VPTLQPVQG
+1438 VPTLHPVQG
-1447 TGDPIGLPVGSKI
+1447 TGDPIGLPAGSKI

-1486 VEFGED
+1486 IELGED

-1513 EDILSGFGRVR
+1513 EDILSGFGRMR

-1550 FALDAPPPEDVDPTG
+1550 LALDAPPPKDVDPTG

-1575 AAEWTDVDCR
+1575 AAEWTDVNCR
-1585 TIDVDLSREGL
+1585 TIAVDLSREGL

-1602 HALSQGPVEIGLGP
+1602 HALSSGPVEIGLGP
-1616 DGPQTVVLEPR
+1616 DGPQTVVLEPQSVER
-1627 PVVSGSAA
+1627 VDGSFP
-1635 SLGSDDTVLITG
+1635 SSDDTVLITG

-1656 AVAMAEAGQ
+1656 AVAMAEATQ

-1686 LNGEAEIKR
+1686 LNSEAEIKR
-1695 AILTKAGPSITPQEV
+1695 AILTRAGPSVTPQEV
-1710 QAEYSRIRAGREIRH
+1710 QAKFSRIRAGREIRR

-1731 QAGSEVS
+1731 RAGSEVA
-1738 YRSADVRDAEA
+1738 YRSADVRDADA
-1749 VRHTIAP
+1749 IRRTLAP
-1756 LVEEYGPV
+1756 LVDEYGPV

-1786 FARVYETKV
+1786 FAEVYGTKV
-1795 GGLRSVLKAIGEAP
+1795 GGLRSVLKAIGETS
-1809 LKAMVLFSSSTA
+1809 LKALVLFSSSTA

-1835 EVLNKVAGA
+1835 EVLNKVAQA
-1844 EAAKREGCR
+1844 EAAEREGCR

-1867 TPGLRT
+1867 TPGLKT
-1873 MFADEGIEVIGMQ
+1873 AFADERIEVIGMQ
-1886 KGAAYLLD
+1886 SGAAYLLD
-1894 EIADSDGPSE
+1894 EIAASEGPAE
-1904 VLVLGSG
+1904 VLVLGPG
-1911 SQLPEVGAPAVPGRN
+1911 SEIPQVGSPAVTGRN
-1926 GAHPAENGTGGGS
+1926 GADGSANGARSTG
-1939 NGVATTNGAAAGSF
+1939 NGVAASSF
-1953 AEPPTIFERTISTD
+1953 AELPTVFERTID
-1967 THEFMASHVL
+1967 METHQFMASHVIG
-1977 DGRAV
+1977 GRAV
-1982 LPTAMTL
+1982 LPAAMTL

-2015 GVGVLP
+2015 GVVVHP
-2021 EEAMQIRVCAEK
+2021 DESMRVRICADK

-2043 VAELCSGGSNGRRVL
+2043 VAELCSGGSNGRSVL
-2058 HARAS
+2058 HARAV

-2068 RQPDAS
+2068 QAPQA
-2074 STAGAAKV
+2074 STATRPSGD
-2082 SSNLPALDQ
+2082 LPALDQ

-2104 PAMHGLLDVER
+2104 PEMHGLLAVEG

-2131 GDWMEDP
+2131 ADWMEEP
-2138 VRNRWIADPLVLDS
+2138 VRSRWIADPLALDS
-2152 ALQAM
+2152 GLQAM
-2157 IVWTSDQVGQASLP
+2157 IVWTSDRVGELSLP
-2171 SRFTRYRQFVPSFPT
+2171 SRFTRYRQFVPAFP
-2186 EGARIVIDVHQR
+2186 EGGARIVIDVHER
-2198 TNGKVVSDIDWIG
+2198 TNGRVVSDIDWIAE
-2211 DDGELLAR
+2211 DGSLLAR

-2227 DSSLSRAFRHN
+2227 DSSLGKAFRQN

>member
-1 MSDRNKDRAP
+1 MSDRNKDRAT

-16 AIVGISCLFPGASSL
+16 AIVGMSCLFPGAGGL
-31 QEYWANVRDGVDAIT
+31 QEYWANVRDGIDAIT
-46 EVPSSHWSVGDYFDT
+46 DVPAGHWSVGDYFDP

-71 DRGGFLD
+71 RRGGFLD
-78 AIDFDPML
+78 AVDFDPMG

-103 GMYVARQALRDAG
+103 GMHVARQALRDAG
-116 YGSDGRTFERDRTSV
+116 YGANGRDFDRERTSV

-154 RQALAD
+154 RQALAE
-160 AGVDSETSEDVIDRI
+160 AGVDADTSEDVIARI
-175 ASGYVPWQENSF
+175 ADGYVPWQENSF

-216 ASSLSAIHLASLELS
+216 ASSLSAIHLASLELE

-252 MCFSKTPALSAS
+252 MCFSKTPALSES
-264 GNAQPFNQD
+264 GDAQPFNQD

-283 GIVALKRLADAERDG
+283 GVVALKRLADAEQDG
-298 DRIYAVIKGLGS
+298 DRIYAVIKGIGS

-320 APSPEGQAR
+320 APSSEGQAR
-329 ALRAAYKN
+329 ALRAAYRN
-337 AGVTPDTIGL
+337 AGVTPDTVGL

-352 TGTRVGDATEARGL
+352 TGTIVGDATEARGL
-366 ADVYEG
+366 TSVYED

-400 LIKAAL
+400 LIKAVM
-406 ALHHKVLPPTIKV
+406 ALHHKILPPTIKV
-419 ETPTE
+419 ETPNE
-424 AVSPGETPFYV
+424 AVLPGETPFYV
-435 NTEKRPWL
+435 NTDKRPWL
-443 AESGHPRRAGVSAF
+443 SERGHPRRAGVSAF

-464 HCVVEEYES
+464 HCVVEEYPS
-473 QTTLVDWDGQDQILA
+473 QAAAVDWDGRDQIFA
-488 FSADTRE
+488 FSADSRE
-495 ALAAKLKDFAA
+495 SLVSTLKDFDA
-506 GSDLNDLDARPRWAE
+506 GSEWAE
-521 IRGQAAE
+521 IRGRAAE
-528 TREAFDASGEFR
+528 TREDFDASHEVR
-540 LLVVAERDGKSPADL
+540 LLMVAEREGRSPEAL
-555 IALAL
+555 ITLAQ
-560 ARLDEAASSWSLPQ
+560 ARLEEPGSAWSLPQ
-574 GVFFGSGPTKG
+574 GVFFGSGTSTG

-591 PGQGAQHVG
+591 PGQGAQYVG

-605 MCRFPVAADTLSA
+605 VCRFPVAADALAA
-618 ATEVSTGL
+618 ATKETPGL
-626 VDKLYPH
+626 VDRLYPH
-633 PAFDDDTRAELESE
+633 PAFEDDSRAEQEAE
-647 LRATKTAQPAL
+647 LRATQNAQPGL
-658 GAVSLAAFRVLEQLG
+658 GAVSLGALRVLEHFG
-673 LKPDAT
+673 LAPDAT

-692 AGRIEATELFE
+692 AGRIRPDELNE
-703 LSRSRGALMTMGQG
+703 LSRLRGELMTVGEG

-726 AESELVQALIENHD
+726 AEPDRVQALMLHYE
-740 LDLVIANNNAPR
+740 LDLVIASHNAPC

-758 VTEEIDRAKDLLSE
+758 VTNEIDRARKILSDD
-772 EGVRNKR
+772 GLRTKK

-787 SALIAEAAAPFAES
+787 SALVAEAAAPFADRLKS
-801 IKRVKLTKSA
+801 VKLTKSA
-811 VPVYANATGK
+811 VPVYANTTGTK
-821 RYPATPAS
+821 YPATLAG
-829 ARKVLSKQLASSV
+829 ARRVLSKQLVSPV
-842 DFVQC
+842 DFVRG
-847 VKAMFDD
+847 VKRMFDD
-854 GVRTFVEVGPGRR
+854 GIRTFVEVGPGRR
-867 LSGLIGEILADE
+867 LSGLIQDILAGE
-879 EVTVVAVDASSG
+879 EITVVAVDASCG
-891 QRPGLVDLAR
+891 QRRGLVDLAR

-907 AAGHSVALDQWD
+907 AAGHAIALERWD
-919 VGALE
+919 EGALE
-924 AWRIDSAREKPAL
+924 SWRREAAREKPPL
-937 TVKVSGVNH
+937 TVKISGANH
-946 VTERP
+946 VTDRP
-951 KRPPRVAAP
+951 KRPPRAA
-960 GVAADTIAPDTTMP
+960 I
-974 PTPLAAVPA
+974 PTLVP
-983 TGVSAE
+983 S
-989 ATSTTSAAGS
+989 
-999 DPRLFAAAPASTS
+999 AAAPASSAPPAFEQAATVT
-1012 SSNSDPRVLAEAM
+1012 SDPQVLAEVM

-1036 KLQEQTAAVHRQF
+1036 RLQEQTAEVHRQF
-1049 LESQERTIQA
+1049 LESQERTLQA
-1059 IIRHQGLSTT
+1059 IIQHQGLPASGDGSTAAPEKSQSALPAT
-1069 PAGATTVPVKI
+1069 PPVQIPPAIQIPHVPAGTPVESPLEPSVEVPV
-1080 PSVSPTS
+1080 
-1087 QATEVAQLPTF
+1087 
-1098 DTSEAPVQP
+1098 
-1107 PVTAHQATAAQVP
+1107 
-1120 AEPVAGPTAK
+1120 
-1130 PVSGP
+1130 
-1135 GPAPSATPVTVS
+1135 
-1147 ADAPSEQRVEG
+1147 
-1158 VLGVAAALLSVV
+1158 GVAAEASAEVHPQASVGAVPGVAEALLTVV

-1230 EFLGGS
+1230 DFLSGSVETSGGLAA
-1236 QEASATVGGPAD
+1236 ETVSR
-1248 VVVATTVVDEPTAHA
+1248 VVAATENGATAGTDNGLTAEPTNS
-1263 ARGVRHMNPPTTHSN
+1263 VRVEP
-1278 GVDGAAA
+1278 
-1285 NGVDEA
+1285 
-1291 TTNGVGGTGTNGVAA
+1291 TNGVVADMANGATA
-1306 GSNGAG
+1306 EATNGAG
-1312 ATDDIAGVLL
+1312 GALDIAEVLL
-1322 SVVAE
+1322 AVVAE

-1357 SALQEVLPD
+1357 SALQEELPE

-1380 LSQIVDLLSAP
+1380 LSQIVDLLSNETTSLPSSPSPEPVEFVADREPSELSAP
-1391 PNKPDHHAG
+1391 
-1400 HGTTGDEGA
+1400 EG
-1409 VQNGAPQVVDAAGTP
+1409 
-1424 ASTRSS
+1424 
-1430 ASNGIQRF
+1430 IERF
-1438 VPTLQPVQG
+1438 VPTLHPVQG
-1447 TGDPIGLPVGSKI
+1447 TGEPIGLPAGSKI
-1460 WVTKSGDVLSG
+1460 WVTKSGDVLPG
-1471 QIVEELSAQGFAAEE
+1471 QIVEELSAQGFVAEE
-1486 VEFGED
+1486 IELSEG

-1513 EDILSGFGRVR
+1513 EDILFGFGRMR

-1575 AAEWTDVDCR
+1575 AAEWTDVNCR
-1585 TIDVDLSREGL
+1585 TIDVDPAREGL
-1596 AADIVR
+1596 AAEIVR

-1616 DGPQTVVLEPR
+1616 EGPQTVVLERRSVEP
-1627 PVVSGSAA
+1627 GGGTTF
-1635 SLGSDDTVLITG
+1635 LGSDDTVLITG

-1686 LNGEAEIKR
+1686 LNSEAEIKR
-1695 AILTKAGPSITPQEV
+1695 AILTRSGPSITPQEV
-1710 QAEYSRIRAGREIRH
+1710 QTEFKRILAGREIRR

-1731 QAGSEVS
+1731 KAGSEVA

-1749 VRHTIAP
+1749 VRQTLAP

-1764 TGLVHGAGVL
+1764 TGLLHGAGVL
-1774 ADRNIEDKSDDD
+1774 ADRNIEDKSDED
-1786 FARVYETKV
+1786 FSRVYSTKV
-1795 GGLRSVLKAIGEAP
+1795 GGLRSVLKAIGESP

-1821 RFGRRGQVDYAAAN
+1821 RFGRRGQVDYAAGN
-1835 EVLNKVAGA
+1835 EVLNKMART
-1844 EAAKREGCR
+1844 EAARRDGCR

-1867 TPGLRT
+1867 TPGLRNI
-1873 MFADEGIEVIGMQ
+1873 FADEGIEVIDKGS
-1886 KGAAYLLD
+1886 GAAYLLD
-1894 EIADSDGPSE
+1894 EIAHTDGPAE
-1904 VLVLGSG
+1904 VLVLGKG
-1911 SQLPEVGAPAVPGRN
+1911 SRIPEVGSPAVAESN
-1926 GAHPAENGTGGGS
+1926 GVEDSANGVGTNGTRAGENGTSVAAIGTGAPENGTG
-1939 NGVATTNGAAAGSF
+1939 VAENGAVEASSV
-1953 AEPPTIFERTISTD
+1953 ELPTVFERTIATD
-1967 THEFMASHVL
+1967 THEFMTSHVL

-1982 LPTAMTL
+1982 LPAAMTL

-2003 RFVGVDDLRVFK
+2003 RFVGVDDLRVLK
-2015 GVGVLP
+2015 GVLVHP
-2021 EEAMQIRVCAEK
+2021 NESIRVRICADK
-2033 AQKRGDEFLV
+2033 AQKRGEEFLV

-2068 RQPDAS
+2068 KQPDAG
-2074 STAGAAKV
+2074 TARV
-2082 SSNLPALDQ
+2082 SGDMPALEQ

-2104 PAMHGLLDVER
+2104 PAMHGLLDVES

-2131 GDWMEDP
+2131 QDWMEEP
-2138 VRNRWIADPLVLDS
+2138 VRSRWIADPLALDS
-2152 ALQAM
+2152 GLQAM
-2157 IVWTSDQVGQASLP
+2157 IVWTSYRVGELSLP
-2171 SRFTRYRQFVPSFPT
+2171 SRFTRYRQFVPSFPK
-2186 EGARIVIDVHQR
+2186 EGARIVIDVHER

-2211 DDGELLAR
+2211 DDGNLLAR

-2227 DSSLSRAFRHN
+2227 DSSLIKAFRHN

>member
-1 MSDRNKDRAP
+1 MSDRNEDPGA
-11 AQSPI
+11 AQAPI
-16 AIVGISCLFPGASSL
+16 AIVGMSCLFPGSSGL
-31 QEYWANVRDGVDAIT
+31 KEYWANVRDGVDAIT
-46 EVPSSHWSVGDYFDT
+46 DVPASHWSVGDYFDA

-71 DRGGFLD
+71 RRGGFLD
-78 AIDFDPML
+78 AIDFDPMG
-86 FGISPRDL
+86 FGISPLDL

-103 GMYVARQALRDAG
+103 GMYVAREALRDAG
-116 YGSDGRTFERDRTSV
+116 YGADGREFDRDRTSV

-154 RQALAD
+154 RRALAES
-160 AGVDSETSEDVIDRI
+160 GVDPDTSEDVIARI
-175 ASGYVPWQENSF
+175 ADGYVPWQENSF

-216 ASSLSAIHLASLELS
+216 ASSLSAIHLASLELET
-231 AGRADM
+231 GRADM

-283 GIVALKRLADAERDG
+283 GIVVLKRLADAERDG
-298 DRIYAVIKGLGS
+298 DRIYALIKGLGS

-329 ALRAAYKN
+329 ALRAAYLN

-352 TGTRVGDATEARGL
+352 TGTIVGDATEARGL
-366 ADVYEG
+366 TSVYG
-372 TGREGSW
+372 DTGRDGSW

-394 AAGAAG
+394 AAGVAG
-400 LIKAAL
+400 LIKAVM
-406 ALHHKVLPPTIKV
+406 ALHHKILPPTIKV
-419 ETPTE
+419 ETPNE
-424 AVSPGETPFYV
+424 AVTPGETPFYI

-443 AESGHPRRAGVSAF
+443 PEGDHPRRAGVSAF

-464 HCVVEEYES
+464 HCVLEEYES
-473 QTTLVDWDGQDQILA
+473 RASLVDWDGRDQIFA
-488 FSADTRE
+488 FSAESHE
-495 ALAAKLKDFAA
+495 ALASKLKNFDA
-506 GSDLNDLDARPRWAE
+506 GSEWAE

-528 TREAFDASGEFR
+528 TRAAFDASHEVR
-540 LLVVAERDGKSPADL
+540 LLLVVERGGKSPAQL

-560 ARLDEAASSWSLPQ
+560 ARLAEAPSAWSLPQ
-574 GVFFGSGPTKG
+574 GVFFGSGSSKG
-585 GWAACF
+585 RWAACF
-591 PGQGAQHVG
+591 PGQGAQYVG

-605 MCRFPVAADTLSA
+605 MCRFPVAAHTLVA
-618 ATEVSTGL
+618 ATEATPGL
-626 VDKLYPH
+626 VESLYPH
-633 PAFDDDTRAELESE
+633 PAFDDDSRAAQEAD
-647 LRATKTAQPAL
+647 LRATQTAQPAL
-658 GAVSLAAFRVLEQLG
+658 GAVSLGAFRVLEQFG
-673 LKPDAT
+673 MTPDAT

-692 AGRIEATELFE
+692 AGRISPEKLYE
-703 LSRSRGALMTMGQG
+703 LSRLRGELMAEGEG
-717 DHGSMLAVA
+717 DHGAMLAVA
-726 AESELVQALIENHD
+726 AESDLVLALIRQHE
-740 LDLVIANNNAPR
+740 LDLVVANHNAPR

-758 VTEEIDRAKDLLSE
+758 VTDEIDRAADLLSQ
-772 EGVRNKR
+772 EGLRTKK

-787 SALIAEAAAPFAES
+787 SGLVAEAAASFAETL
-801 IKRVKLTKSA
+801 KGVELTKTA
-811 VPVYANATGK
+811 VPAYANVTGR
-821 RYPATPAS
+821 RYPKTSGA
-829 ARKVLSKQLASSV
+829 ARKVLAQQMASPV

-867 LSGLIGEILADE
+867 LSGLIKEILADE
-879 EVTVVAVDASSG
+879 EITVVAVDASSG

-907 AAGHSVALDQWD
+907 AAGHAVALDRWD
-919 VGALE
+919 EGALE
-924 AWRIDSAREKPAL
+924 TWRSEVAQKKPAL
-937 TVKVSGVNH
+937 TVKICGANH

-951 KRPPRVAAP
+951 KRPPR
-960 GVAADTIAPDTTMP
+960 
-974 PTPLAAVPA
+974 
-983 TGVSAE
+983 
-989 ATSTTSAAGS
+989 
-999 DPRLFAAAPASTS
+999 AAAPTPIVPASAPVTAPAPAASTPPPFEPAATAT
-1012 SSNSDPRVLAEAM
+1012 SDPQVLAEAM

-1036 KLQEQTAAVHRQF
+1036 RLQEQTAEVHRLF

-1059 IIRHQGLSTT
+1059 IIQHQGLVAGQGETVAAASVEIPTALPAVPAVQIPPTT
-1069 PAGATTVPVKI
+1069 QIPVPV
-1080 PSVSPTS
+1080 
-1087 QATEVAQLPTF
+1087 
-1098 DTSEAPVQP
+1098 
-1107 PVTAHQATAAQVP
+1107 
-1120 AEPVAGPTAK
+1120 
-1130 PVSGP
+1130 
-1135 GPAPSATPVTVS
+1135 
-1147 ADAPSEQRVEG
+1147 ADAPVEA
-1158 VLGVAAALLSVV
+1158 VPGVAAALLSVV

-1208 LPEAPAI
+1208 LPEAPII

-1230 EFLGGS
+1230 DFLGGATS
-1236 QEASATVGGPAD
+1236 DSSTNGASAS
-1248 VVVATTVVDEPTAHA
+1248 TTNEAVD
-1263 ARGVRHMNPPTTHSN
+1263 S
-1278 GVDGAAA
+1278 
-1285 NGVDEA
+1285 
-1291 TTNGVGGTGTNGVAA
+1291 TTNGTVADTGNGVR
-1306 GSNGAG
+1306 GSTTSGVVTEAVTGANG
-1312 ATDDIAGVLL
+1312 ATDIAQVVLG
-1322 SVVAE
+1322 VVAE

-1357 SALQEVLPD
+1357 SALQEALPD
-1366 APVVAPDQLGELRT
+1366 APVVPPDQLGELRT
-1380 LSQIVDLLSAP
+1380 LSQIVDLLCNPAESVLTPSSPVPSSPAP
-1391 PNKPDHHAG
+1391 SSPVPSSPGPEG
-1400 HGTTGDEGA
+1400 H
-1409 VQNGAPQVVDAAGTP
+1409 VVDDAP
-1424 ASTRSS
+1424 DESPSK
-1430 ASNGIQRF
+1430 SNGIERF
-1438 VPTLQPVQG
+1438 VPTLHPVQG
-1447 TGDPIGLPVGSKI
+1447 AGEPIGLPAGSKI

-1471 QIVEELSAQGFAAEE
+1471 QIVDELSAQGFAAEE
-1486 VEFGED
+1486 IELSD
-1492 GHDPPDELAG
+1492 DADDPPDELAG

-1513 EDILSGFGRVR
+1513 EDILFGFGRLR

-1550 FALDAPPPEDVDPTG
+1550 FALDAPPPDGVDPTG

-1575 AAEWTDVDCR
+1575 AAEWTDVNCR

-1596 AADIVR
+1596 AAEIVR
-1602 HALSQGPVEIGLGP
+1602 LALSQGPVEIGLGP

-1627 PVVSGSAA
+1627 PIQPAEEGSFPN
-1635 SLGSDDTVLITG
+1635 SDDTVLITG

-1686 LNGEAEIKR
+1686 LDGEAEIKR
-1695 AILTKAGPSITPQEV
+1695 AILTRAGPSITPQEV
-1710 QAEYSRIRAGREIRH
+1710 QAEFQRISAGREIRR

-1731 QAGSEVS
+1731 QAGSQVA
-1738 YRSADVRDAEA
+1738 YRSADVRDADA
-1749 VRHTIAP
+1749 VRRTLAP
-1756 LVEEYGPV
+1756 LVEEYGPL
-1764 TGLVHGAGVL
+1764 TGLIHGAGVL
-1774 ADRNIEDKSDDD
+1774 ADQNIEDKSDED
-1786 FARVYETKV
+1786 FARVYGTKV
-1795 GGLRSVLKAIGEAP
+1795 GGFRSVLKAIGEAP
-1809 LKAMVLFSSSTA
+1809 LKAMVLFSSTTA

-1835 EVLNKVAGA
+1835 EVLNKVART
-1844 EAAKREGCR
+1844 EAARRDGCR

-1867 TPGLRT
+1867 TPALKSV
-1873 MFADEGIEVIGMQ
+1873 FADEGIEVIGLRS
-1886 KGAAYLLD
+1886 GAAYLLD
-1894 EIADSDGPSE
+1894 EITTGDGPAE

-1911 SQLPEVGAPAVPGRN
+1911 SRIPEVGSPPVPG
-1926 GAHPAENGTGGGS
+1926 E
-1939 NGVATTNGAAAGSF
+1939 NGVAAPQDGGAAVGV
-1953 AEPPTIFERTISTD
+1953 AELPTVFERTITTD

-1982 LPTAMTL
+1982 LPAAMTL

-2015 GVGVLP
+2015 GVFVQP
-2021 EEAMQIRVCAEK
+2021 NESVRIRICASK
-2033 AQKRGDEFLV
+2033 AQKRGDEFHV
-2043 VAELCSGGSNGRRVL
+2043 EAELCSDGSNGRRVL
-2058 HARAS
+2058 HARAV
-2063 VVLAA
+2063 VVLADKPPEPGTA
-2068 RQPDAS
+2068 KTS
-2074 STAGAAKV
+2074 SD
-2082 SSNLPALDQ
+2082 LPALGQ
-2091 SIETIYA
+2091 SIEKIYA

-2104 PAMHGLLDVER
+2104 PKMRGLLAVEG

-2131 GDWMEDP
+2131 RDWMEEP
-2138 VRNRWIADPLVLDS
+2138 VRSRWIADPLALDS
-2152 ALQAM
+2152 GFQAM
-2157 IVWTSDQVGQASLP
+2157 IVWTSDRLGELSLP
-2171 SRFTRYRQFVPSFPT
+2171 SRFTRYRQFVSSFPK
-2186 EGARIVIDVHQR
+2186 EGARIVIDVRER

-2211 DDGELLAR
+2211 DDGTLLAR

-2227 DSSLSRAFRHN
+2227 DSSLGKAFRHN

>member
-1 MSDRNKDRAP
+1 MSDRKIDQAP

-16 AIVGISCLFPGASSL
+16 AIVGMSCLFPGASSL
-31 QEYWANVRDGVDAIT
+31 REYWANVRDGVDAIT
-46 EVPSSHWSVGDYFDT
+46 DVPASHWAVGDYFDA

-71 DRGGFLD
+71 RRGGFLD
-78 AIDFDPML
+78 AVDFDPMG

-103 GMYVARQALRDAG
+103 GMYVAREALRDAG
-116 YGSDGRTFERDRTSV
+116 YGADGRDFARERTSV

-154 RQALAD
+154 RQALGES
-160 AGVDSETSEDVIDRI
+160 GVDPETTEDVIARI
-175 ASGYVPWQENSF
+175 AEGYVPWQENSF

-216 ASSLSAIHLASLELS
+216 ASSLSAIHLASLELET
-231 AGRADM
+231 GRADM

-283 GIVALKRLADAERDG
+283 GVVALKRLADAERDG
-298 DRIYAVIKGLGS
+298 DRIYAVIKGVGS

-329 ALRAAYKN
+329 ALRVAYRN
-337 AGVTPDTIGL
+337 AGVTPDTVGL

-352 TGTRVGDATEARGL
+352 TGTIVGDATEARGL
-366 ADVYEG
+366 TSVYED

-400 LIKAAL
+400 LIKAVM
-406 ALHHKVLPPTIKV
+406 ALHHKVIPPTIKV
-419 ETPTE
+419 ETPNE
-424 AVSPGETPFYV
+424 AVAPGETPFYV

-443 AESGHPRRAGVSAF
+443 PDGDHPRRAGVSAF

-464 HCVVEEYES
+464 HCVVEEYDSEATS
-473 QTTLVDWDGQDQILA
+473 ADWDGRDQIFA
-488 FSADTRE
+488 FSADSRE
-495 ALAAKLKDFAA
+495 ALESKLKDFDA
-506 GSDLNDLDARPRWAE
+506 GSTWAE
-521 IRGQAAE
+521 IRGRAAE
-528 TREAFDASGEFR
+528 TREAFDAAHEVR
-540 LLVVAERDGKSPADL
+540 LLIVVERDGKPPVDL
-555 IALAL
+555 ITLAL
-560 ARLDEAASSWSLPQ
+560 ARLEEAPSAWSLPQ
-574 GVFFGSGPTKG
+574 GVFFGSGSSKG

-591 PGQGAQHVG
+591 PGQGAQYVG

-605 MCRFPVAADTLSA
+605 VCRFPVAAKTLA
-618 ATEVSTGL
+618 NATEATSRL
-626 VDKLYPH
+626 VDSLYPH
-633 PAFDDDTRAELESE
+633 PAFDDDSRAEQEAE
-647 LRATKTAQPAL
+647 LRATQTAQPAI
-658 GAVSLAAFRVLEQLG
+658 GAVSLGALRVLEQFG
-673 LKPDAT
+673 ITPDAT

-692 AGRIEATELFE
+692 AGRLSPEELYE
-703 LSRSRGALMTMGQG
+703 LSRLRGELMAGGEG

-726 AESELVQALIENHD
+726 DESDQVLAFIQQHN
-740 LDLVIANNNAPR
+740 LDLVVANHNAPR

-758 VTEEIDRAKDLLSE
+758 VTDEIDRAAEILSE
-772 EGVRNKR
+772 EGLRAKK

-787 SALIAEAAAPFAES
+787 SGLVAEAAAPFAKALKGVE
-801 IKRVKLTKSA
+801 LAKSA
-811 VPVYANATGK
+811 VPVYANTTGT
-821 RYPATPAS
+821 RYPRTSAA
-829 ARKVLSKQLASSV
+829 ARKVLAKQMASPV

-847 VKAMFDD
+847 VRAMFDD

-867 LSGLIGEILADE
+867 LSGLIKEILADE
-879 EVTVVAVDASSG
+879 EITVVAVDASSG

-907 AAGHSVALDQWD
+907 AAGHIVALDRWD
-919 VGALE
+919 EGALE
-924 AWRIDSAREKPAL
+924 AWRSEAAREKPAL
-937 TVKVSGVNH
+937 TVKISGANH
-946 VTERP
+946 VTDRP

-960 GVAADTIAPDTTMP
+960 
-974 PTPLAAVPA
+974 TPSPLRA
-983 TGVSAE
+983 TVE
-989 ATSTTSAAGS
+989 
-999 DPRLFAAAPASTS
+999 PASTVT
-1012 SSNSDPRVLAEAM
+1012 SDPQVLAEAM

-1036 KLQEQTAAVHRQF
+1036 RLQEQTAEVHRQF

-1059 IIRHQGLSTT
+1059 IIQQQGLAAQSGTAAAASVEIPRALSAAPAAQIPYAPADIPAAAPTESPAESPAET
-1069 PAGATTVPVKI
+1069 PVAAGVA
-1080 PSVSPTS
+1080 SV
-1087 QATEVAQLPTF
+1087 
-1098 DTSEAPVQP
+1098 DDAPVG
-1107 PVTAHQATAAQVP
+1107 VVP
-1120 AEPVAGPTAK
+1120 NGAV
-1130 PVSGP
+1130 
-1135 GPAPSATPVTVS
+1135 
-1147 ADAPSEQRVEG
+1147 
-1158 VLGVAAALLSVV
+1158 GVAEALLSVV

-1215 TPEHLGEIQTLGQIV
+1215 TPDHLGGIQTLGQIV
-1230 EFLGGS
+1230 DFLGGTAETS
-1236 QEASATVGGPAD
+1236 VLVKPDAPAVDSAVP
-1248 VVVATTVVDEPTAHA
+1248 EPTAA
-1263 ARGVRHMNPPTTHSN
+1263 ADS
-1278 GVDGAAA
+1278 
-1285 NGVDEA
+1285 
-1291 TTNGVGGTGTNGVAA
+1291 TTNGVVAGTA
-1306 GSNGAG
+1306 NGARG
-1312 ATDDIAGVLL
+1312 ATDVTEIVLG
-1322 SVVAE
+1322 VVAE

-1346 GIDSIK
+1346 GIDAIK

-1357 SALQEVLPD
+1357 SALQEALPG
-1366 APVVAPDQLGELRT
+1366 APVVPPDQLGELRT
-1380 LSQIVDLLSAP
+1380 LSQIVDLLSRETDLVPA
-1391 PNKPDHHAG
+1391 
-1400 HGTTGDEGA
+1400 
-1409 VQNGAPQVVDAAGTP
+1409 P
-1424 ASTRSS
+1424 ASREPAEHTAEGEADEVPPISGDLS
-1430 ASNGIQRF
+1430 VSGDLERF
-1438 VPTLQPVQG
+1438 VPTLHPVQG
-1447 TGDPIGLPVGSKI
+1447 TGDPIGLPAGSKI

-1486 VEFGED
+1486 VELGED

-1513 EDILSGFGRVR
+1513 EDILSGFGRMR

-1550 FALDAPPPEDVDPTG
+1550 FALDAPPPKDVDPTG

-1575 AAEWTDVDCR
+1575 AAEWTDVNCR

-1602 HALSQGPVEIGLGP
+1602 HALSSGPVEIGLGP
-1616 DGPQTVVLEPR
+1616 DGPQTVVLEPQSVER
-1627 PVVSGSAA
+1627 VDGSFP
-1635 SLGSDDTVLITG
+1635 GSDDTVLITG

-1656 AVAMAEAGQ
+1656 AVAMAEATQ
-1665 PRLILMGRSPEPEK
+1665 PRLILVGRSPEPEK

-1686 LNGEAEIKR
+1686 LNSEAEIKR
-1695 AILTKAGPSITPQEV
+1695 AILTRAGPSITPQEV
-1710 QAEYSRIRAGREIRH
+1710 QAKFSRIRAGREIRR

-1731 QAGSEVS
+1731 QAGSEVA
-1738 YRSADVRDAEA
+1738 YRSADVRDADA
-1749 VRHTIAP
+1749 IRRTLAP
-1756 LVEEYGPV
+1756 LVDEYGPV

-1774 ADRNIEDKSDDD
+1774 SDRNIEDKSDDD
-1786 FARVYETKV
+1786 FAEVYGTKV
-1795 GGLRSVLKAIGEAP
+1795 GGLRSVLKAIGETS
-1809 LKAMVLFSSSTA
+1809 LKALVLFSSSTA

-1835 EVLNKVAGA
+1835 EVLNKVAQA
-1844 EAAKREGCR
+1844 EAAEREGCR

-1867 TPGLRT
+1867 TPGLKT
-1873 MFADEGIEVIGMQ
+1873 VFADERIEVIGMQ
-1886 KGAAYLLD
+1886 SGAAYLLD
-1894 EIADSDGPSE
+1894 EIAASEGPAE
-1904 VLVLGSG
+1904 VLVLGPG
-1911 SQLPEVGAPAVPGRN
+1911 SEIPQVGSPAVTGRN
-1926 GAHPAENGTGGGS
+1926 GADGSANGAHSTG
-1939 NGVATTNGAAAGSF
+1939 NGVAASSF
-1953 AEPPTIFERTISTD
+1953 AELPTVFERTID
-1967 THEFMASHVL
+1967 TETHQFMASHVIG
-1977 DGRAV
+1977 GRAV
-1982 LPTAMTL
+1982 LPAAMTL

-2015 GVGVLP
+2015 GVVLHP
-2021 EEAMQIRVCAEK
+2021 DESMRVRICADK

-2043 VAELCSGGSNGRRVL
+2043 VAELCSGGSNGRSVR
-2058 HARAS
+2058 HARAV

-2068 RQPDAS
+2068 QAPQAG
-2074 STAGAAKV
+2074 TATRP
-2082 SSNLPALDQ
+2082 SDDLPALDQ

-2104 PAMHGLLDVER
+2104 PEMHGLLAVES

-2131 GDWMEDP
+2131 ADWMEEP
-2138 VRNRWIADPLVLDS
+2138 VRSRWIADPLALDS
-2152 ALQAM
+2152 GLQAM
-2157 IVWTSDQVGQASLP
+2157 IVWTSDRVGELSLP
-2171 SRFTRYRQFVPSFPT
+2171 SRFTRYRQFVPAFP
-2186 EGARIVIDVHQR
+2186 EGGARIVIDVRER
-2198 TNGKVVSDIDWIG
+2198 TNGKVVSDIDWIAE
-2211 DDGELLAR
+2211 DGSLLAR

-2227 DSSLSRAFRHN
+2227 DSSLGKAFRQN

>member
-1 MSDRNKDRAP
+1 M
-11 AQSPI
+11 
-16 AIVGISCLFPGASSL
+16 SCLFPGANGL
-31 QEYWANVRDGVDAIT
+31 REYWANVRDGFDAIT
-46 EVPSSHWSVGDYFDT
+46 DVPASHWSVGDYFDA
-61 DPKAPDMTYG
+61 DPKVPDMTYG
-71 DRGGFLD
+71 RRGGFLE
-78 AIDFDPML
+78 AVDFDPMG

-103 GMYVARQALRDAG
+103 GMHVAREALRDAG
-116 YGSDGRTFERDRTSV
+116 YGADARDFDRERTSV

-154 RQALAD
+154 RQALAE
-160 AGVDSETSEDVIDRI
+160 AGVDPETGEDVIARI
-175 ASGYVPWQENSF
+175 ADGYVPWQENSF

-201 RLDLHGTNCI
+201 RLDLRGTNCI

-216 ASSLSAIHLASLELS
+216 ASSLSAIHLASLELE

-264 GNAQPFNQD
+264 GNVQPFSQD

-283 GIVALKRLADAERDG
+283 GVVALKRLADAERDS
-298 DRIYAVIKGLGS
+298 DRIYAVIRGLGS
-310 SSDGKGQAVY
+310 SSDGNGQAVY

-329 ALRAAYKN
+329 ALRAAYRN

-347 VEAHG
+347 LEAHG
-352 TGTRVGDATEARGL
+352 TGTRVGDATEVRGL
-366 ADVYEG
+366 TSVYG
-372 TGREGSW
+372 DTGREGSW

-400 LIKAAL
+400 LIKAVM

-419 ETPTE
+419 ETPNE
-424 AVSPGETPFYV
+424 AVTPGETPFYI

-443 AESGHPRRAGVSAF
+443 SESGQPRRAGVSAF

-464 HCVVEEYES
+464 HCVLEEYDS
-473 QTTLVDWDGQDQILA
+473 RATAVDWDGRDQIFA
-488 FSADTRE
+488 FSAESRE
-495 ALAAKLKDFAA
+495 ALVSKLKDFDA
-506 GSDLNDLDARPRWAE
+506 GSEWAE
-521 IRGQAAE
+521 IRGRAAE
-528 TREAFDASGEFR
+528 TRADFDASHEAR
-540 LLVVAERDGKSPADL
+540 LLMVVEQGGKAPAEL
-555 IALAL
+555 ITLAL
-560 ARLDEAASSWSLPQ
+560 ARLEESQSAWSLPQ
-574 GVFFGSGPTKG
+574 GVFFGSGSAKG

-591 PGQGAQHVG
+591 PGQGAQYVG

-605 MCRFPVAADTLSA
+605 MCRFPVAADTLAA
-618 ATEVSTGL
+618 ATETTPGL
-626 VDKLYPH
+626 ADILYPH
-633 PAFDDDTRAELESE
+633 PAFDDDARTEQEAALT
-647 LRATKTAQPAL
+647 ATQTAQPAL
-658 GAVSLAAFRVLEQLG
+658 GAASLAAFRVLAQFG
-673 LKPDAT
+673 LAPEAT

-692 AGRIEATELFE
+692 AGRIQPMELYE
-703 LSRSRGALMTMGQG
+703 LSRLRGELMAGGEG
-717 DHGSMLAVA
+717 DQGSMLAVA
-726 AESELVQALIENHD
+726 AGSDRVQTLMQKHG
-740 LDLVIANNNAPR
+740 LDLVVANHNAPR

-758 VTEEIDRAKDLLSE
+758 VTDEIHRAAGILSD
-772 EGVRNKR
+772 EGIRTKK

-787 SALIAEAAAPFAES
+787 SALVAEAAAPFAENLGG
-801 IKRVKLTKSA
+801 VELTKSA
-811 VPVYANATGK
+811 VTVYANTTGAK
-821 RYPATPAS
+821 YPSTPSA
-829 ARKVLSKQLASSV
+829 ARKVLAKQLASPV

-847 VKAMFDD
+847 VKAMFED
-854 GVRTFVEVGPGRR
+854 GIRTFVEVGPGRR
-867 LSGLIGEILADE
+867 LSGLIREILADE
-879 EVTVVAVDASSG
+879 EITVVAVDASSG

-907 AAGHSVALDQWD
+907 ATGHAVALDRWD
-919 VGALE
+919 EGALE
-924 AWRIDSAREKPAL
+924 AWRSEAARERPAL
-937 TVKVSGVNH
+937 TVKISGANH

-951 KRPPRVAAP
+951 KRAPRAVARPPVA
-960 GVAADTIAPDTTMP
+960 
-974 PTPLAAVPA
+974 
-983 TGVSAE
+983 
-989 ATSTTSAAGS
+989 
-999 DPRLFAAAPASTS
+999 
-1012 SSNSDPRVLAEAM
+1012 NSQVLAEAM

-1036 KLQEQTAAVHRQF
+1036 RLQEQTAEVHRQF

-1059 IIRHQGLSTT
+1059 IIQHQGLAAPGEAVTVAALPSILTDPPSIPVDAPSIAADAPVET
-1069 PAGATTVPVKI
+1069 PVDVP
-1080 PSVSPTS
+1080 
-1087 QATEVAQLPTF
+1087 AF
-1098 DTSEAPVQP
+1098 EAPVEAIP
-1107 PVTAHQATAAQVP
+1107 
-1120 AEPVAGPTAK
+1120 
-1130 PVSGP
+1130 
-1135 GPAPSATPVTVS
+1135 
-1147 ADAPSEQRVEG
+1147 D
-1158 VLGVAAALLSVV
+1158 VAAALLSVV

-1215 TPEHLGEIQTLGQIV
+1215 TPERLGEIQTLGQIV
-1230 EFLGGS
+1230 DFLGGPVETLVLAKPDGPAVDNAAPE
-1236 QEASATVGGPAD
+1236 QNEASG
-1248 VVVATTVVDEPTAHA
+1248 
-1263 ARGVRHMNPPTTHSN
+1263 S
-1278 GVDGAAA
+1278 
-1285 NGVDEA
+1285 
-1291 TTNGVGGTGTNGVAA
+1291 TTNGVVANTASGAGGSVDVAA
-1306 GSNGAG
+1306 
-1312 ATDDIAGVLL
+1312 VLL

-1357 SALQEVLPD
+1357 SALQEVLPE

-1380 LSQIVDLLSAP
+1380 LSQIVDLLSSEAESVPAP
-1391 PNKPDHHAG
+1391 FSPDPAEHVAESG
-1400 HGTTGDEGA
+1400 PDEF
-1409 VQNGAPQVVDAAGTP
+1409 
-1424 ASTRSS
+1424 SS
-1430 ASNGIQRF
+1430 KSDGSDGIERF
-1438 VPTLQPVQG
+1438 VPTLRPVQG
-1447 TGDPIGLPVGSKI
+1447 AGDPIGLPAGSKI

-1486 VEFGED
+1486 IELGEN

-1513 EDILSGFGRVR
+1513 EDILFGFGRMR

-1575 AAEWTDVDCR
+1575 AAEWTDVNCR

-1596 AADIVR
+1596 AAEIVR
-1602 HALSQGPVEIGLGP
+1602 HALSQGPLEIGLGP

-1627 PVVSGSAA
+1627 PVQPVEGSFP
-1635 SLGSDDTVLITG
+1635 SSDDTVLITG

-1686 LNGEAEIKR
+1686 LNSEAEIKR
-1695 AILTKAGPSITPQEV
+1695 AILMHVGPSITPQEV
-1710 QAEYSRIRAGREIRH
+1710 QADFNRIRAGREIRR

-1731 QAGSEVS
+1731 HAGSEVA
-1738 YRSADVRDAEA
+1738 YRSADVRDADA
-1749 VRHTIAP
+1749 VRRTLAP
-1756 LVEEYGPV
+1756 LIEEYGPV

-1774 ADRNIEDKSDDD
+1774 ADRNIEDKSDED

-1795 GGLRSVLKAIGEAP
+1795 VGLRSVLKAIGESP

-1835 EVLNKVAGA
+1835 EVLNKVART
-1844 EAAKREGCR
+1844 EAARRDGCR

-1867 TPGLRT
+1867 TPGLRSV
-1873 MFADEGIEVIGMQ
+1873 FADEGIEVIGLRS
-1886 KGAAYLLD
+1886 GAAYLLD
-1894 EIADSDGPSE
+1894 EIATAEGPAE
-1904 VLVLGSG
+1904 VLILGSG
-1911 SQLPEVGAPAVPGRN
+1911 SQVPEVGLPAVPGRN
-1926 GAHPAENGTGGGS
+1926 GGRTRGNAEGAERNPPGAVENGTGATENGARATAHGLPVTE
-1939 NGVATTNGAAAGSF
+1939 NGVTAPENGAAAGPF
-1953 AEPPTIFERTISTD
+1953 AELPTVFERTITTD
-1967 THEFMASHVL
+1967 THEFMTSHVL

-1982 LPTAMTL
+1982 LPAAMTL

-2015 GVGVLP
+2015 GVLVQPNESL
-2021 EEAMQIRVCAEK
+2021 RVRICADK
-2033 AQKRGDEFLV
+2033 AQQRGDEFHV

-2058 HARAS
+2058 HARAA

-2068 RQPDAS
+2068 KPPE
-2074 STAGAAKV
+2074 AGAAKTP
-2082 SSNLPALDQ
+2082 NDLPALDQ

-2104 PAMHGLLDVER
+2104 PKMRGLLDVES

-2131 GDWMEDP
+2131 RDWMEEP
-2138 VRNRWIADPLVLDS
+2138 VRSRWIADPLALDS
-2152 ALQAM
+2152 GLQAM
-2157 IVWTSDQVGQASLP
+2157 IVWTSDRVGELSLP
-2171 SRFTRYRQFVPSFPT
+2171 SRFTRYRQFVSSFPK
-2186 EGARIVIDVHQR
+2186 EGARIVIDVHER
-2198 TNGKVVSDIDWIG
+2198 TTGKVVSDIDWIG
-2211 DDGELLAR
+2211 DDGTLLAR

-2227 DSSLSRAFRHN
+2227 DSSLGKAFRHN
-2238 RLDESAPTKA
+2238 RLDESAPTRA

>member
-1 MSDRNKDRAP
+1 MSDRNEDRA
-11 AQSPI
+11 AALSPI
-16 AIVGISCLFPGASSL
+16 AIVGMSCLFPGASGL
-31 QEYWANVRDGVDAIT
+31 REYWANVRDGVDAIT
-46 EVPSSHWSVGDYFDT
+46 DVPASHWSVGDYFDV

-71 DRGGFLD
+71 RRGGFLD
-78 AIDFDPML
+78 AVDFDPMG

-103 GMYVARQALRDAG
+103 GMHVARQALWDAG
-116 YGSDGRTFERDRTSV
+116 YGANGRDFDRDRTSV

-154 RQALAD
+154 RQALAE
-160 AGVDSETSEDVIDRI
+160 AGVDPETGEDVIARI
-175 ASGYVPWQENSF
+175 ADGYVPWQENSF

-216 ASSLSAIHLASLELS
+216 ASSLSAVHLASLELET
-231 AGRADM
+231 GRADM

-252 MCFSKTPALSAS
+252 MCFSKTPALSES

-283 GIVALKRLADAERDG
+283 GIVALKRLADAERNG

-329 ALRAAYKN
+329 ALRAAYRN

-352 TGTRVGDATEARGL
+352 TGTIVGDATEARGL
-366 ADVYEG
+366 TSVYEG

-400 LIKAAL
+400 LIKAVM
-406 ALHHKVLPPTIKV
+406 ALHHKILPPTIKV
-419 ETPTE
+419 DTPNE
-424 AVSPGETPFYV
+424 AVTPGETPFYV

-464 HCVVEEYES
+464 HCVLEEYES
-473 QTTLVDWDGQDQILA
+473 RADAVDWDGRDQIFA
-488 FSADTRE
+488 FSAESRE
-495 ALAAKLKDFAA
+495 ALVARLKDFDA
-506 GSDLNDLDARPRWAE
+506 GSDWAE
-521 IRGQAAE
+521 IRGRAAE
-528 TREAFDASGEFR
+528 TREDFDASHEVR
-540 LLVVAERDGKSPADL
+540 LLMVAEHDGKSPADL

-560 ARLDEAASSWSLPQ
+560 ARMEESESGWSLPQ
-574 GVFFGSGPTKG
+574 GVFFGSGSSNG

-591 PGQGAQHVG
+591 PGQGAQYIG

-605 MCRFPVAADTLSA
+605 MCRFPVAAETLAA
-618 ATEVSTGL
+618 ATEVTPGL
-626 VDKLYPH
+626 VDRLYPH
-633 PAFDDDTRAELESE
+633 PAFEEDAKSAQEAA
-647 LRATKTAQPAL
+647 LRATQTAQPAL
-658 GAVSLAAFRVLEQLG
+658 GAVGLGALRVLEQFG
-673 LKPDAT
+673 LAPDAT

-692 AGRIEATELFE
+692 AGRISPAELNE
-703 LSRSRGALMTMGQG
+703 LSRLRGEFMTMGEG

-726 AESELVQALIENHD
+726 AESDRVQALILKHD
-740 LDLVIANNNAPR
+740 LDLVIANHNGPR

-758 VTEEIDRAKDLLSE
+758 VTHEIDRAKEVLSD
-772 EGVRNKR
+772 EGLRSKKLR
-779 LPVSAAFH
+779 VSAAFH
-787 SALIAEAAAPFAES
+787 SALVAEAALPFAQ
-801 IKRVKLTKSA
+801 KLKGVKLAKGA
-811 VPVYANATGK
+811 VPVYANTTGTK
-821 RYPATPAS
+821 YPATRAG
-829 ARKVLSKQLASSV
+829 ARRVLSQQLISPV

-847 VKAMFDD
+847 VKRMFDD
-854 GVRTFVEVGPGRR
+854 GIRTFVEVGPGRR
-867 LSGLIGEILADE
+867 LSGLIEEILAGE
-879 EVTVVAVDASSG
+879 EITVVAVDASSG
-891 QRPGLVDLAR
+891 QRRGLVDLAH

-907 AAGHSVALDQWD
+907 AAGHAVALDQWD
-919 VGALE
+919 AGALE
-924 AWRIDSAREKPAL
+924 AWRHELAREKPAL
-937 TVKVSGVNH
+937 TVKISGANH
-946 VTERP
+946 VTDRP
-951 KRPPRVAAP
+951 KRPTRAP
-960 GVAADTIAPDTTMP
+960 APALV
-974 PTPLAAVPA
+974 PTA
-983 TGVSAE
+983 S
-989 ATSTTSAAGS
+989 
-999 DPRLFAAAPASTS
+999 APASSAPPAFKPAATVT
-1012 SSNSDPRVLAEAM
+1012 SDPQLLAEAM
-1025 RASQASLAALV
+1025 RASQATLAALV
-1036 KLQEQTAAVHRQF
+1036 RLQEQTAEVHRQF

-1059 IIRHQGLSTT
+1059 IIQHQGLPGS
-1069 PAGATTVPVKI
+1069 GAVSAVPVKI
-1080 PSVSPTS
+1080 PS
-1087 QATEVAQLPTF
+1087 AALP
-1098 DTSEAPVQP
+1098 APPPVQIP
-1107 PVTAHQATAAQVP
+1107 PAIEIPHVPVQVVP
-1120 AEPVAGPTAK
+1120 
-1130 PVSGP
+1130 
-1135 GPAPSATPVTVS
+1135 
-1147 ADAPSEQRVEG
+1147 
-1158 VLGVAAALLSVV
+1158 GVAEALLTVV

-1208 LPEAPAI
+1208 LPEATGI

-1230 EFLGGS
+1230 DFLGGS
-1236 QEASATVGGPAD
+1236 AVTSTSGSDDSNGTGD
-1248 VVVATTVVDEPTAHA
+1248 ST
-1263 ARGVRHMNPPTTHSN
+1263 SN
-1278 GVDGAAA
+1278 GVVSKTVNSVVTQTPND
-1285 NGVDEA
+1285 
-1291 TTNGVGGTGTNGVAA
+1291 
-1306 GSNGAG
+1306 AG
-1312 ATDDIAGVLL
+1312 AEPDIAGVLL
-1322 SVVAE
+1322 TVVAE

-1357 SALQEVLPD
+1357 SALQEVLPE
-1366 APVVAPDQLGELRT
+1366 APVVTPDQLGELRT
-1380 LSQIVDLLSAP
+1380 LSQIVDLLSSEVASVPVASSPAP
-1391 PNKPDHHAG
+1391 SSPDPVERVADRG
-1400 HGTTGDEGA
+1400 THGLSG
-1409 VQNGAPQVVDAAGTP
+1409 
-1424 ASTRSS
+1424 
-1430 ASNGIQRF
+1430 SNGIERF

-1447 TGDPIGLPVGSKI
+1447 TGDPIGLPAGSKI

-1486 VEFGED
+1486 IELSEN

-1513 EDILSGFGRVR
+1513 EDILFGFRR
-1524 AMAPVLRRAA
+1524 MRSMAPVLRRAA

-1575 AAEWTDVDCR
+1575 AAEWTDVNCR
-1585 TIDVDLSREGL
+1585 TIDVDPAREGL
-1596 AADIVR
+1596 AAEIVR
-1602 HALSQGPVEIGLGP
+1602 HALSRGPVEIGLGP
-1616 DGPQTVVLEPR
+1616 DGPQTVVLERR
-1627 PVVSGSAA
+1627 PIEPGGGATFPD
-1635 SLGSDDTVLITG
+1635 SDDTVLITG

-1686 LNGEAEIKR
+1686 LNSEAEIKR
-1695 AILTKAGPSITPQEV
+1695 AILTHVGPSITPQEV
-1710 QAEYSRIRAGREIRH
+1710 QAEFKHIHAGREIRR

-1731 QAGSEVS
+1731 KAGSEVS
-1738 YRSADVRDAEA
+1738 YRSADVRDADA
-1749 VRHTIAP
+1749 VRQTIAP

-1774 ADRNIEDKSDDD
+1774 ADRNIEDKSDED
-1786 FARVYETKV
+1786 FARVFGTKV
-1795 GGLRSVLKAIGEAP
+1795 AGLRSVLKAIGESP

-1821 RFGRRGQVDYAAAN
+1821 RFGRRGQVDYAAGN
-1835 EVLNKVAGA
+1835 EVMNKVARV
-1844 EAAKREGCR
+1844 EAAQRDGCR

-1873 MFADEGIEVIGMQ
+1873 IFAAEGIEVIG
-1886 KGAAYLLD
+1886 KESGAAYLLD
-1894 EIADSDGPSE
+1894 EISDKDGPAE
-1904 VLVLGSG
+1904 VLILGSG
-1911 SQLPEVGAPAVPGRN
+1911 SQVPEPGSPAVSRRDGVDTSTN
-1926 GAHPAENGTGGGS
+1926 GVGGNGTGAESGVSAAENSVSAAENGAS
-1939 NGVATTNGAAAGSF
+1939 EASF
-1953 AEPPTIFERTISTD
+1953 AELPTVFERTIATD
-1967 THEFMASHVL
+1967 THEFMTSHVL

-1982 LPTAMTL
+1982 LPAAMTL

-2015 GVGVLP
+2015 GVLVQPNESL
-2021 EEAMQIRVCAEK
+2021 RVRICADK

-2043 VAELCSGGSNGRRVL
+2043 VAELCSGGTNGRRVL

-2063 VVLAA
+2063 IMLAA
-2068 RQPDAS
+2068 KQPDAG
-2074 STAGAAKV
+2074 TAMV
-2082 SSNLPALDQ
+2082 SGDMPALDQ
-2091 SIETIYA
+2091 SIEKIYA

-2104 PAMHGLLDVER
+2104 PAMHGLLDVES

-2131 GDWMEDP
+2131 TDWMDDP
-2138 VRNRWIADPLVLDS
+2138 VRSRWIADPLALDS
-2152 ALQAM
+2152 GLQAM
-2157 IVWTSDQVGQASLP
+2157 IVWTSYREGKLSLP
-2171 SRFTRYRQFVPSFPT
+2171 SRFTRYRQFVSSFPS
-2186 EGARIVIDVHQR
+2186 EGARIVIDVHER

-2211 DDGELLAR
+2211 EDGSLLAR

-2227 DSSLSRAFRHN
+2227 DSGLSKAFRHN
-2238 RLDESAPTKA
+2238 RLDESAPTRA